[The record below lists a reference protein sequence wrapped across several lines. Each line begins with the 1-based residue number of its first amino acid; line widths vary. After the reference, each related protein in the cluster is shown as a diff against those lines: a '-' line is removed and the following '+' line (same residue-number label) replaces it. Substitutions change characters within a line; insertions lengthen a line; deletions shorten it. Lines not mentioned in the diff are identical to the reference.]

1 MNNMKKLRI
10 ALAVV
15 FSLCFSLFLVA
26 CGGGKEVTE
35 IELSGG
41 TRTFT
46 EGEAFSTGDLQVTV
60 YYRGSDKAVV
70 LESGKYEVDDS
81 AYNPDKAGTYTI
93 VITPEQTPAEGAQPV
108 TATYDVTVEHSWTA
122 STEEAGT
129 EVCGCGAKRTNLTGL
144 NDKIVMGAWNNP
156 ATIEISENS
165 PAEAPSN
172 GENHVTYGVLVAGQS
187 MTLTLQ
193 IDAADAS
200 ATWNAPLMGFRNG
213 ADGVLPRE
221 DLWVITDAGKSGY
234 TTPGMTAATAATGSA
249 TTESPLWQVY
259 YRGEAINAGDMQP
272 SGDEKA
278 TVVVQYDYTSD
289 SIMYIRHTLTPAGG
303 GATKELIY
311 SVLVPNASYEICAY
325 GEKCEYTVTAVETVM
340 NTYMTGF
347 EGKITANQI
356 QAEGKMFDTSGI
368 ESTATMSDGNKVE
381 DLFNAYAMLDGSVV
395 NLAVTPLAAGMTDF
409 YIEFAG
415 AQYYLTS
422 DGTADGQDSV
432 TVLPTDFTQVTAS
445 AVVKGEVFD
454 APQVAADYAVN
465 AAGDAVEIVVTGTAN
480 MLTAAQKEALGTDK
494 SSFVAFKL
502 SALSEGVTAVSVD
515 NGGYAVLVDGIIE
528 VVLPVGADYTVTIT
542 AGETTQ
548 TAKVNMS
555 AVTAPTAGAYVS
567 ASDFTLDAGGTYTVV
582 YTGITGDVDALSL
595 VTGGK
600 RDTIA
605 DIKAEITAEGQYT
618 ALRNQMY
625 INSVE
630 ETEEGLVVV
639 YEVAAPQIVNLSAT
653 NVSRAVEIRNA
664 DNESLASLTL
674 YYNMSFS
681 DAPSGAYAKISDD
694 TVVFISG
701 DLMYVIKGVTAESVN
716 GKLEYTDLFIDAT
729 LNIQNA
735 TGEPYDVSIS
745 TSFDTTSN
753 AVVISPDASNAITL
767 ADTTV
772 GKLVALGNVGDA
784 TDYDYGALIMYQ
796 FSLKTIGLRA
806 EDNAETFYFTAN
818 EDTVNGQETYTVYKV
833 TENEITASEATV
845 GERKTTQVWSCVTD
859 GIEAYTDENGFVF
872 GAIIT
877 PATGVHTFGE
887 YDENNEAVC
896 SVCNAVKTKYVVSEN
911 SFYEVVVLDKTV
923 SEGVRN
929 TDTDGANWWVG
940 TMGQKT
946 LVGDFAI
953 KYTWTNT
960 RDAAY
965 LSDGALMLEYAG
977 PDEDIVD
984 GLHKR
989 FLENATDASNTTQ
1002 ITAVTNHLWGEDSV
1016 ITAKVYKNGEET
1028 TYPANA
1034 FDQGKTTW
1042 EGEYEVVAVRVGT
1055 TLTITE
1061 TANLTSG
1068 DVWTGVLTITNFSRV
1083 DLLAQIGGNAYWLD
1097 DITVNVGTVS
1107 QTTNVAVGDGYT
1119 IDVEKIDITNND
1131 TDGAWWNGG
1140 TSTFVVEG
1148 DFAILYTWDNTRD
1161 VNWAQD
1167 AVIEFIDSDKVALDL
1182 NFLQCNAWTNP
1193 AEPLEDFK
1201 VTSER
1206 YINGEAAE
1214 AADFPVQGAAE
1225 SNYGGECTV
1234 YVVRDGSTLM
1244 IYQTLT
1250 NTDGDVYT
1258 TIDTISGYKTSALTA
1273 SITGNPY
1280 WLDNITAW
1288 VGTFTK

>member
-172 GENHVTYGVLVAGQS
+172 GENHVTYGVLVAGQT

-200 ATWNAPLMGFRNG
+200 QNWFAPLMGFRNG

-221 DLWVITDAGKSGY
+221 DLWVIVDAGKSGY
-234 TTPGMTAATAATGSA
+234 TTPGMTAGTAATGSA

-272 SGDEKA
+272 SGDQKA

-432 TVLPTDFTQVTAS
+432 TVLPTEFTQVTAS

-454 APQVAADYAVN
+454 APQVAADYAVD

-494 SSFVAFKL
+494 SAFVAFKL
-502 SALSEGVTAVSVD
+502 SALSKGVTAVSVD

-555 AVTAPTAGAYVS
+555 KVTAPTAGAYVS

-582 YTGITGDVDALSL
+582 YTGITGDVDTLSL

-639 YEVAAPQIVNLSAT
+639 YKVAAPQIVNLSAT

-681 DAPSGAYAKISDD
+681 DAPSGEYAKISDD

-701 DLMYVIKGVTAESVN
+701 DLMYVIKGVTAESVA
-716 GKLEYTDLFIDAT
+716 GKLDYTDLFIDAT
-729 LNIQNA
+729 LNIENDLGQ
-735 TGEPYDVSIS
+735 PYDVSIS
-745 TSFDTTSN
+745 SSADGTKADVNNT
-753 AVVISPDASNAITL
+753 ITL
-767 ADTTV
+767 SSGATAKVVT
-772 GKLVALGNVGDA
+772 LGNVADD
-784 TDYDYGALIMYQ
+784 TDYDYGALLVYQ
-796 FSLKTIGLRA
+796 FSVTALGLRTEDTA
-806 EDNAETFYFTAN
+806 EVFRFTAN
-818 EDTVNGQETYTVYKV
+818 EDNTNGQETYTIFTV
-833 TENEITASEATV
+833 TGNEITSEVVTPT
-845 GERKTTQVWSCVTD
+845 GERTETQGFSCVSD
-859 GIEAYTDENGFVF
+859 GIEVYTTEDGFKY

-877 PATGVHTFGE
+877 PATGVHEFGE
-887 YDENNEAVC
+887 FVEDVATC
-896 SVCNAVKTKYVVSEN
+896 SVCGATKTKIAIDESSY
-911 SFYEVVVLDKTV
+911 YEVIMLAPTGGEPVV
-923 SEGVRN
+923 N
-929 TDTDGANWWVG
+929 TDTDGADWWVG
-940 TMGQKT
+940 TMGQET
-946 LVGDFAI
+946 LVGNFQI
-953 KYTWTNT
+953 RYTWTNT

-965 LSDGALMLEYAG
+965 LSDGALMLIDAETDSAT
-977 PDEDIVD
+977 PS
-984 GLHKR
+984 GLYKR
-989 FLENATDASNTTQ
+989 FLEGATSEGF
-1002 ITAVTNHLWGEDSV
+1002 TAVADVTGSTLWGEDAV
-1016 ITAKVYKNGEET
+1016 ITQKVYQNGTET

-1042 EGEYEVVAVRVGT
+1042 EGDYEVIATRIGT
-1055 TLTITE
+1055 TLTIE
-1061 TANLTSG
+1061 EKVVLASG
-1068 DVWTGVLTITNFSRV
+1068 DTWTGVLTIENFSTV
-1083 DLLAQIGGNAYWLD
+1083 ALTAQIGGNA
-1097 DITVNVGTVS
+1097 
-1107 QTTNVAVGDGYT
+1107 
-1119 IDVEKIDITNND
+1119 
-1131 TDGAWWNGG
+1131 
-1140 TSTFVVEG
+1140 F
-1148 DFAILYTWDNTRD
+1148 
-1161 VNWAQD
+1161 
-1167 AVIEFIDSDKVALDL
+1167 
-1182 NFLQCNAWTNP
+1182 
-1193 AEPLEDFK
+1193 
-1201 VTSER
+1201 
-1206 YINGEAAE
+1206 
-1214 AADFPVQGAAE
+1214 
-1225 SNYGGECTV
+1225 
-1234 YVVRDGSTLM
+1234 
-1244 IYQTLT
+1244 
-1250 NTDGDVYT
+1250 
-1258 TIDTISGYKTSALTA
+1258 
-1273 SITGNPY
+1273 
-1280 WLDNITAW
+1280 WLDNIRVTVATVNTVVDKAGDAAGTVVAPIAGLEGSGLSISATISGHTGDW
-1288 VGTFTK
+1288 GTHIIDSKLGMHVTLPNLDPWNNTTGTFPTGVNVFPTTDDLVGKDPDGTTVIYDCFFKADPLYMTVSISLTEGVKYYRNGELMIWYKADRVISGTTTIADFVEVLFEDIAENGFTFMVGAAAGSTTTDLHIGGALTDVQAQAQYEAQLPQE

>member
-144 NDKIVMGAWNNP
+144 NDKMVMIEWNNP

-172 GENHVTYGVLVAGQS
+172 GENHVTYGVLVAGQT

-200 ATWNAPLMGFRNG
+200 QNWFAPLMGFRNG

-221 DLWVITDAGKSGY
+221 DLWVIVDAGKSGY
-234 TTPGMTAATAATGSA
+234 TTPGMTAGTAATGSA

-272 SGDEKA
+272 SGDQKA

-303 GATKELIY
+303 GATKELVY

-432 TVLPTDFTQVTAS
+432 TVLPTEFTQVTAS

-454 APQVAADYAVN
+454 APQVAADYAVD

-515 NGGYAVLVDGIIE
+515 NGGYAVLADGIIE

-582 YTGITGDVDALSL
+582 YTGLSDIDSLSL

-681 DAPSGAYAKISDD
+681 DAPSGEYAKISDD

-701 DLMYVIKGVTAESVN
+701 DLMYVIKGVTAESVA
-716 GKLEYTDLFIDAT
+716 GKLDYTDLFIDAT
-729 LNIQNA
+729 LNIENDLGQ
-735 TGEPYDVSIS
+735 PYDVSIS
-745 TSFDTTSN
+745 SSADGTKADVNNT
-753 AVVISPDASNAITL
+753 ITL
-767 ADTTV
+767 SSGATAKVVT
-772 GKLVALGNVGDA
+772 LGNVADD
-784 TDYDYGALIMYQ
+784 TDYDYGALLVYQ
-796 FSLKTIGLRA
+796 FSVTALGLRTEDTA
-806 EDNAETFYFTAN
+806 EVFRFTAN
-818 EDTVNGQETYTVYKV
+818 EDNTNGQETYTIFTV
-833 TENEITASEATV
+833 TGNEITSEVVTPT
-845 GERKTTQVWSCVTD
+845 GERTETQGFSCVSD
-859 GIEAYTDENGFVF
+859 GIEVYTTEDGFKY

-877 PATGVHTFGE
+877 PATGVHEFGE
-887 YDENNEAVC
+887 FVEDVATC
-896 SVCNAVKTKYVVSEN
+896 SVCGATKTKIAIDESSY
-911 SFYEVVVLDKTV
+911 YEVIMLAPTGGEPVV
-923 SEGVRN
+923 N
-929 TDTDGANWWVG
+929 TDTDGADWWVG
-940 TMGQKT
+940 TMGQET
-946 LVGDFAI
+946 LVGNFQI
-953 KYTWTNT
+953 RYTWTNT

-965 LSDGALMLEYAG
+965 LSDGALMLIDAETDSAT
-977 PDEDIVD
+977 PS
-984 GLHKR
+984 GLYKR
-989 FLENATDASNTTQ
+989 FLEGATSEGF
-1002 ITAVTNHLWGEDSV
+1002 TAVADVTGSTLWGEDAV
-1016 ITAKVYKNGEET
+1016 ITQKVYQNGTET

-1042 EGEYEVVAVRVGT
+1042 EGDYEVIATRIGT
-1055 TLTITE
+1055 TLTIE
-1061 TANLTSG
+1061 EKVVLASG
-1068 DVWTGVLTITNFSRV
+1068 DTWTGVLTIENFSTV
-1083 DLLAQIGGNAYWLD
+1083 ALTAQIGGNA
-1097 DITVNVGTVS
+1097 
-1107 QTTNVAVGDGYT
+1107 
-1119 IDVEKIDITNND
+1119 
-1131 TDGAWWNGG
+1131 
-1140 TSTFVVEG
+1140 F
-1148 DFAILYTWDNTRD
+1148 
-1161 VNWAQD
+1161 
-1167 AVIEFIDSDKVALDL
+1167 
-1182 NFLQCNAWTNP
+1182 
-1193 AEPLEDFK
+1193 
-1201 VTSER
+1201 
-1206 YINGEAAE
+1206 
-1214 AADFPVQGAAE
+1214 
-1225 SNYGGECTV
+1225 
-1234 YVVRDGSTLM
+1234 
-1244 IYQTLT
+1244 
-1250 NTDGDVYT
+1250 
-1258 TIDTISGYKTSALTA
+1258 
-1273 SITGNPY
+1273 
-1280 WLDNITAW
+1280 WLDNIRVTVATVNTVVDKAGDAAGTVVAPIAGLEGSGLSISATISGHTGDW
-1288 VGTFTK
+1288 GTHIIDSKLGMHVTLPNLDPWSNTTGTFPTGVNVFPTTDDLVGKDPDGTTVIYDCFFKADPLYMTVSISLTEGVKYYRNGELMIWYKADRVISGTTTIADFVEVLFEDIAENGFTFMVGAAAGSTTTDLHIGGALTDVQAQAQYEAQLPQE

>member
-144 NDKIVMGAWNNP
+144 NDKMVMIEWNNP

-172 GENHVTYGVLVAGQS
+172 GENHVTYGVLVAGQT

-200 ATWNAPLMGFRNG
+200 QNWFAPLMGFRNG

-221 DLWVITDAGKSGY
+221 DLWVIVDAGKSGY
-234 TTPGMTAATAATGSA
+234 TTPGMTAGTAATGSA

-325 GEKCEYTVTAVETVM
+325 GELCSYTVTAVETVM

-432 TVLPTDFTQVTAS
+432 TVLPTEFTQVTAS

-515 NGGYAVLVDGIIE
+515 NGGYAVLADGIIE

-555 AVTAPTAGAYVS
+555 KVTAPTAGAYVS

-582 YTGITGDVDALSL
+582 YTGLSDIDSLSL

-681 DAPSGAYAKISDD
+681 DAPSGEYAKISDD

-701 DLMYVIKGVTAESVN
+701 DLMYVIKGVTAESVA
-716 GKLEYTDLFIDAT
+716 GKLDYTDLFIDAT
-729 LNIQNA
+729 LNIENDLGQ
-735 TGEPYDVSIS
+735 PYDVSIS
-745 TSFDTTSN
+745 SSADGTKADVNNT
-753 AVVISPDASNAITL
+753 ITL
-767 ADTTV
+767 SSGATAKVVT
-772 GKLVALGNVGDA
+772 LGNVGDD
-784 TDYDYGALIMYQ
+784 TDYDYGALLVYQ
-796 FSLKTIGLRA
+796 FSVTALGLRTEDTA
-806 EDNAETFYFTAN
+806 EVFRFTAN
-818 EDTVNGQETYTVYKV
+818 EDNTNGQETYTIFTV
-833 TENEITASEATV
+833 TGNEITSEVVTPT
-845 GERKTTQVWSCVTD
+845 GERTETQGFSCVSD
-859 GIEAYTDENGFVF
+859 GIEVYTTEDGFKY

-877 PATGVHTFGE
+877 PATGVHEFGE
-887 YDENNEAVC
+887 FVEDVATC
-896 SVCNAVKTKYVVSEN
+896 SVCGATKTKIAIDESSY
-911 SFYEVVVLDKTV
+911 YEVIMLAPTGGEPVV
-923 SEGVRN
+923 N
-929 TDTDGANWWVG
+929 TDTDGADWWVG
-940 TMGQKT
+940 TMGQET
-946 LVGDFAI
+946 LVGNFQI
-953 KYTWTNT
+953 RYTWTNT

-965 LSDGALMLEYAG
+965 LSDGALMLIDAETDSAT
-977 PDEDIVD
+977 PS
-984 GLHKR
+984 GLYKR
-989 FLENATDASNTTQ
+989 FLEGATSEGF
-1002 ITAVTNHLWGEDSV
+1002 TAVADVTGSTLWGEDAV
-1016 ITAKVYKNGEET
+1016 ITQKVYQNGTET

-1042 EGEYEVVAVRVGT
+1042 EGDYEVIATRIGT
-1055 TLTITE
+1055 TLTIE
-1061 TANLTSG
+1061 EKVVLASG
-1068 DVWTGVLTITNFSRV
+1068 DTWTGVLTIENFSTV
-1083 DLLAQIGGNAYWLD
+1083 ALTAQIGGNA
-1097 DITVNVGTVS
+1097 
-1107 QTTNVAVGDGYT
+1107 
-1119 IDVEKIDITNND
+1119 
-1131 TDGAWWNGG
+1131 
-1140 TSTFVVEG
+1140 F
-1148 DFAILYTWDNTRD
+1148 
-1161 VNWAQD
+1161 
-1167 AVIEFIDSDKVALDL
+1167 
-1182 NFLQCNAWTNP
+1182 
-1193 AEPLEDFK
+1193 
-1201 VTSER
+1201 
-1206 YINGEAAE
+1206 
-1214 AADFPVQGAAE
+1214 
-1225 SNYGGECTV
+1225 
-1234 YVVRDGSTLM
+1234 
-1244 IYQTLT
+1244 
-1250 NTDGDVYT
+1250 
-1258 TIDTISGYKTSALTA
+1258 
-1273 SITGNPY
+1273 
-1280 WLDNITAW
+1280 WLDNIRVTVATVNTVVDKAGDAAGTVVAPIAGLEGSGLSISATISGHTGDW
-1288 VGTFTK
+1288 GTHIIDSKLGMHVTLPNLDPWSNTTGTFPTGVNVFPTTDDLVGKDPDGTTVIYDCFFKADPLYMTVSISLTEGVKYYRNGELMIWYKADRVISGTTTIADFVEVLFEDIAENGFTFMVGAAAGSTTTDLHIGGALTDVQAQAQYEAQLPQE

>member
-144 NDKIVMGAWNNP
+144 NDKMVMIEWNNP

-172 GENHVTYGVLVAGQS
+172 GENHVTYGVLVAGQT

-200 ATWNAPLMGFRNG
+200 QNWFAPLMGFRNG

-221 DLWVITDAGKSGY
+221 DLWVIVDAGKSGY
-234 TTPGMTAATAATGSA
+234 TTPGMTAGTAATGSA

-259 YRGEAINAGDMQP
+259 YRGEQINASDMQP
-272 SGDEKA
+272 SGDQKA

-303 GATKELIY
+303 GATKELVY
-311 SVLVPNASYEICAY
+311 SVRVPNASYEICAY
-325 GEKCEYTVTAVETVM
+325 GELCSYTVTAVETVM

-432 TVLPTDFTQVTAS
+432 TVLPTEFTQVTAS

-515 NGGYAVLVDGIIE
+515 NGGYAVLADGIIE

-548 TAKVNMS
+548 AAKVNMS
-555 AVTAPTAGAYVS
+555 KVAAPTAGAYVS

-582 YTGITGDVDALSL
+582 YTGITGDVDTLSL

-639 YEVAAPQIVNLSAT
+639 YEVADPQIVNLSAT

-681 DAPSGAYAKISDD
+681 DAPSGEYAKISDD

-701 DLMYVIKGVTAESVN
+701 DLMYVIKGVTAESVA

-735 TGEPYDVSIS
+735 AAVSYDVSVSS
-745 TSFDTTSN
+745 TADGVTADN
-753 AVVISPDASNAITL
+753 ANILTDSTGAAASA
-767 ADTTV
+767 
-772 GKLVALGNVGDA
+772 GKLVALGNVGDD
-784 TDYDYGALIMYQ
+784 TDYDYGALIVYQ
-796 FSLKTIGLRA
+796 FSVKALGLRA
-806 EDNAETFYFTAN
+806 EDNAEVFYFTAN
-818 EDTVNGQETYTVYKV
+818 EDPEGQESYTVYKV
-833 TENEITASEATV
+833 DGNEIKSEVVTPE
-845 GERKTTQVWSCVTD
+845 GERTETQAWSCVSD
-859 GIEAYTDENGFVF
+859 GIEAFKYGDTEFYF
-872 GAIIT
+872 GGIVT
-877 PATGVHTFGE
+877 PATGEHVWEASET
-887 YDENNEAVC
+887 ENLEVC
-896 SVCNAVKTKYVVSEN
+896 ANCGATK
-911 SFYEVVVLDKTV
+911 
-923 SEGVRN
+923 
-929 TDTDGANWWVG
+929 
-940 TMGQKT
+940 QKT
-946 LVGDFAI
+946 PTESGAYYELVL
-953 KYTWTNT
+953 
-960 RDAAY
+960 
-965 LSDGALMLEYAG
+965 LS
-977 PDEDIVD
+977 P
-984 GLHKR
+984 
-989 FLENATDASNTTQ
+989 
-1002 ITAVTNHLWGEDSV
+1002 
-1016 ITAKVYKNGEET
+1016 
-1028 TYPANA
+1028 
-1034 FDQGKTTW
+1034 
-1042 EGEYEVVAVRVGT
+1042 
-1055 TLTITE
+1055 
-1061 TANLTSG
+1061 
-1068 DVWTGVLTITNFSRV
+1068 
-1083 DLLAQIGGNAYWLD
+1083 
-1097 DITVNVGTVS
+1097 
-1107 QTTNVAVGDGYT
+1107 TNVANLDTDATWDANTPSGV
-1119 IDVEKIDITNND
+1119 IDVSDN
-1131 TDGAWWNGG
+1131 
-1140 TSTFVVEG
+1140 
-1148 DFAILYTWDNTRD
+1148 FAIRYEWDNTRD
-1161 VNWAQD
+1161 TGWWD
-1167 AVIEFIDSDKVALDL
+1167 AWVMVAIGEDLYEAPVLEPDANNIVITRGTLGGNTTTTATL
-1182 NFLQCNAWTNP
+1182 
-1193 AEPLEDFK
+1193 
-1201 VTSER
+1201 
-1206 YINGEAAE
+1206 NGEAVTSVPAGGT
-1214 AADFPVQGAAE
+1214 ADAF
-1225 SNYGGECTV
+1225 GGH
-1234 YVVRDGSTLM
+1234 YVATIYRLSDTLVLEVK
-1244 IYQTLT
+1244 LT
-1250 NTDGDVYT
+1250 RPNGDVLIVTRT
-1258 TIDTISGYKTSALTA
+1258 TKGFPTA
-1273 SITGNPY
+1273 DASVYLFGNLY
-1280 WLDNITAW
+1280 WVDNITMATGTMSLKTDLGLDLGEKDNSTGYTDTTPLWKDGTISKGQTVVLTGTATSGAAGVWSAPLPYIWTGDAPSLNFRPDNWINYSTNNDQATFADFNFAIAKVWKGFTPEAVNGADW
-1288 VGTFTK
+1288 VASLVNQYKSGEFECTFIYDWSDADMISIQISFVWENATFNQEYQITALDEATPLLDTYSIGLGVDGSFFHVDYMEIR

>member
-35 IELSGG
+35 IVLEGG

-60 YYRGSDKAVV
+60 YYRGSDMAVV

-129 EVCGCGAKRTNLTGL
+129 EVCDCGAKRTNLTGL
-144 NDKIVMGAWNNP
+144 NDKMVMIEWNNP

-200 ATWNAPLMGFRNG
+200 STWNAPLMGFRNG
-213 ADGVLPRE
+213 ADGTLPRE
-221 DLWVITDAGKSGY
+221 DLWVITTVAGY
-234 TTPGMTAATAATGSA
+234 TSPYGASGGYTAATGSA
-249 TTESPLWQVY
+249 TTESEEWAVF
-259 YRGEAINAGDMQP
+259 YRGESINAGDMQP
-272 SGDEKA
+272 SGDQKA

-303 GATKELIY
+303 GATKELVY

-325 GEKCEYTVTAVETVM
+325 GELCSYTVTAVETVM

-415 AQYYLTS
+415 QQYYLTS

-432 TVLPTDFTQVTAS
+432 TVLPTEFTQVTAS

-454 APQVAADYAVN
+454 APQAVADYAVN

-502 SALSEGVTAVSVD
+502 SALSKGVTAVSVD
-515 NGGYAVLVDGIIE
+515 NGGYAVLADGIIE

-639 YEVAAPQIVNLSAT
+639 YEVTAPQIVNLSAT

-701 DLMYVIKGVTAESVN
+701 DLMYVIKGVTAESVA
-716 GKLEYTDLFIDAT
+716 GKLDYTDLFIDAT

-735 TGEPYDVSIS
+735 AAASYDVSVSS
-745 TSFDTTSN
+745 TADGVTADN
-753 AVVISPDASNAITL
+753 ANILTDSTGAAASA
-767 ADTTV
+767 
-772 GKLVALGNVGDA
+772 GKLVTLGNVGDD
-784 TDYDYGALIMYQ
+784 TDYDYGALIVYQ
-796 FSLKTIGLRA
+796 FSVKALGLRA
-806 EDNAETFYFTAN
+806 EDNAEVFYFTAN
-818 EDTVNGQETYTVYKV
+818 EDPEGQESYTVYKV
-833 TENEITASEATV
+833 DGNEITSEVVTPA
-845 GERKTTQVWSCVTD
+845 GERTETQAWSCVND
-859 GIEAYTDENGFVF
+859 GIEAFKYGDTEFYF
-872 GAIIT
+872 GGIVT
-877 PATGVHTFGE
+877 PATGEHVWEASET
-887 YDENNEAVC
+887 ENLEVC
-896 SVCNAVKTKYVVSEN
+896 ANCGATK
-911 SFYEVVVLDKTV
+911 
-923 SEGVRN
+923 
-929 TDTDGANWWVG
+929 
-940 TMGQKT
+940 QKT
-946 LVGDFAI
+946 PTESGAYYELVL
-953 KYTWTNT
+953 
-960 RDAAY
+960 
-965 LSDGALMLEYAG
+965 LS
-977 PDEDIVD
+977 P
-984 GLHKR
+984 
-989 FLENATDASNTTQ
+989 
-1002 ITAVTNHLWGEDSV
+1002 
-1016 ITAKVYKNGEET
+1016 
-1028 TYPANA
+1028 
-1034 FDQGKTTW
+1034 
-1042 EGEYEVVAVRVGT
+1042 
-1055 TLTITE
+1055 
-1061 TANLTSG
+1061 
-1068 DVWTGVLTITNFSRV
+1068 
-1083 DLLAQIGGNAYWLD
+1083 
-1097 DITVNVGTVS
+1097 
-1107 QTTNVAVGDGYT
+1107 TNVANLDTDATWNSNTPSGV
-1119 IDVEKIDITNND
+1119 IDVSDN
-1131 TDGAWWNGG
+1131 
-1140 TSTFVVEG
+1140 
-1148 DFAILYTWDNTRD
+1148 FAIRYEWDNTRD
-1161 VNWAQD
+1161 VNYWD
-1167 AVIEFIDSDKVALDL
+1167 AWIEITDGTAWYSAPVLEPSATMLLNGWGDL
-1182 NFLQCNAWTNP
+1182 YL
-1193 AEPLEDFK
+1193 
-1201 VTSER
+1201 TSEDTG
-1206 YINGEAAE
+1206 ITTTATATLNGEPMTELPAGGTS
-1214 AADFPVQGAAE
+1214 GA
-1225 SNYGGECTV
+1225 YGGHYVVTV
-1234 YVVRDGSTLM
+1234 YRLSTTLVMEVV
-1244 IYQTLT
+1244 LT
-1250 NTDGDVYT
+1250 RPNGDVLVATRT
-1258 TIDTISGYKTSALTA
+1258 T
-1273 SITGNPY
+1273 TGFPTTDMTVHIGGNAF
-1280 WLDNITAW
+1280 WVDNITKATGTMSLKTDLGLDLGEKDNSTGYTDTTPLWADGTISKGQTVVLTGTATSGGAGVWSAPLPYIWTGDAPSLNFRPDNWINYCDEGNDQGATGSVKAMNFSIAKVWKGFTPEAVNGANW
-1288 VGTFTK
+1288 VDSLVNQYKSGEFECTFIYDWSDADMISIQISFVWENATFNQEYQITALDEATPLLDTYSIGLGVDGSFFHVDYMEIR

>member
-144 NDKIVMGAWNNP
+144 NDKMVMIEWNNP

-172 GENHVTYGVLVAGQS
+172 GENHVTYGVLVAGQT

-200 ATWNAPLMGFRNG
+200 QNWFAPLMGFRNG

-221 DLWVITDAGKSGY
+221 DLWVIVDAENSGY
-234 TTPGMTAATAATGSA
+234 TTPGMTAGTAATGSA

-259 YRGEAINAGDMQP
+259 YRGVQINAADMQP
-272 SGDEKA
+272 SGDQKA

-303 GATKELIY
+303 GATKELVY
-311 SVLVPNASYEICAY
+311 SVRVPNASYEICAY
-325 GEKCEYTVTAVETVM
+325 GELCSYTVTAVETVM

-395 NLAVTPLAAGMTDF
+395 NLAVTPLAYGMTDF

-415 AQYYLTS
+415 EQYYLTS

-432 TVLPTDFTQVTAS
+432 TVLPTEFTQVTAS

-494 SSFVAFKL
+494 PAFVAFKL
-502 SALSEGVTAVSVD
+502 SALSKGVTAVSVD
-515 NGGYAVLVDGIIE
+515 NGGYAVLADGIIE

-555 AVTAPTAGAYVS
+555 GVTAPTAGAYVS

-582 YTGITGDVDALSL
+582 YTGLSDIDSLSL

-605 DIKAEITAEGQYT
+605 DIKAEITAEGKYT

-639 YEVAAPQIVNLSAT
+639 YEVADPQIVNLSAT

-701 DLMYVIKGVTAESVN
+701 DLMYVIKGITAESVN

-729 LNIQNA
+729 LNIQNE
-735 TGEPYDVSIS
+735 TGESYDVSVS
-745 TSFDTTSN
+745 TSADG
-753 AVVISPDASNAITL
+753 AKADANNAITL
-767 ADTTV
+767 SSGATAKVVT
-772 GKLVALGNVGDA
+772 LGNVGDD
-784 TDYDYGALIMYQ
+784 TDYDYGALIVYQ
-796 FSLKTIGLRA
+796 FSVKALGLRA

-818 EDTVNGQETYTVYKV
+818 EDPEGQESYTIFTV
-833 TENEITASEATV
+833 TGNEIKSEVVTPA
-845 GERKTTQVWSCVTD
+845 GERTETQALTCVRD
-859 GIEAYTDENGFVF
+859 GIEVYTTEEGFKY

-877 PATGVHTFGE
+877 PASGVHTFGE

-896 SVCNAVKTKYVVSEN
+896 SLCNAVKTKYDLGNGTYTEI
-911 SFYEVVVLDKTV
+911 VLLSVGDADPIRNVEADGGWWVDFTEATILSDNFSVRYTWKSGETDSYV
-923 SEGVRN
+923 GNGAIVIRNANPAKGV
-929 TDTDGANWWVG
+929 TDG
-940 TMGQKT
+940 
-946 LVGDFAI
+946 I
-953 KYTWTNT
+953 Y
-960 RDAAY
+960 
-965 LSDGALMLEYAG
+965 
-977 PDEDIVD
+977 
-984 GLHKR
+984 KR
-989 FLENATDASNTTQ
+989 FLEGATTEGFGTLEGLTNDTLVSETTKVTYEILRNGEAATFADAEGADWTDAGFNV
-1002 ITAVTNHLWGEDSV
+1002 IVTR
-1016 ITAKVYKNGEET
+1016 I
-1028 TYPANA
+1028 
-1034 FDQGKTTW
+1034 
-1042 EGEYEVVAVRVGT
+1042 GT
-1055 TLTITE
+1055 TLTIE
-1061 TANLTSG
+1061 EYATAANG
-1068 DVWTGVLTITNFSRV
+1068 DVWTSLTTITDFTTGDLATCLGGHIFMITDMTVTVGEVSTVVDERV
-1083 DLLAQIGGNAYWLD
+1083 DKPVVWQDWVDIPVGLTQGRTLTVWGTQGGEPTATYHCVIWEVRQGWTGRVDVAGWKYDPLNEFADKCQLGGDNAAYSN
-1097 DITVNVGTVS
+1097 IT
-1107 QTTNVAVGDGYT
+1107 
-1119 IDVEKIDITNND
+1119 
-1131 TDGAWWNGG
+1131 
-1140 TSTFVVEG
+1140 
-1148 DFAILYTWDNTRD
+1148 L
-1161 VNWAQD
+1161 
-1167 AVIEFIDSDKVALDL
+1167 
-1182 NFLQCNAWTNP
+1182 
-1193 AEPLEDFK
+1193 
-1201 VTSER
+1201 
-1206 YINGEAAE
+1206 NGE
-1214 AADFPVQGAAE
+1214 P
-1225 SNYGGECTV
+1225 
-1234 YVVRDGSTLM
+1234 
-1244 IYQTLT
+1244 YQFET
-1250 NTDGDVYT
+1250 NTDKKFMEIASDCEYS
-1258 TIDTISGYKTSALTA
+1258 IALTWEGA
-1273 SITGNPY
+1273 TVLGHIELTSETDVFSWDVSLPVIDATANIFNLHIGAEALEYFTVDGYSIR
-1280 WLDNITAW
+1280 
-1288 VGTFTK
+1288 

>member
-200 ATWNAPLMGFRNG
+200 QNWFAPLMGFRNG

-221 DLWVITDAGKSGY
+221 DLWVIVDAENSGY
-234 TTPGMTAATAATGSA
+234 TTPGMTAGTAATGSA

-272 SGDEKA
+272 SGDQKA

-432 TVLPTDFTQVTAS
+432 TVLPTEFTQVTAS

-454 APQVAADYAVN
+454 APQVAADYAVD

-555 AVTAPTAGAYVS
+555 KVTAPTAGAYVS

-582 YTGITGDVDALSL
+582 YTGLSDIDSLSL

-605 DIKAEITAEGQYT
+605 DIKAEITEEGQYT

-701 DLMYVIKGVTAESVN
+701 DLMYVIKGVTAESVA

-729 LNIQNA
+729 LNIENDLGQ
-735 TGEPYDVSIS
+735 PYDVSIS
-745 TSFDTTSN
+745 SSADGTKADVNNT
-753 AVVISPDASNAITL
+753 ITL
-767 ADTTV
+767 SSGATAKVVT
-772 GKLVALGNVGDA
+772 LGNVGDD
-784 TDYDYGALIMYQ
+784 TDYDYGALLVYQ
-796 FSLKTIGLRA
+796 FSVTALGLRTEDTA
-806 EDNAETFYFTAN
+806 EVFRFTAN
-818 EDTVNGQETYTVYKV
+818 EDNTNGQETYTIFTV
-833 TENEITASEATV
+833 TGNEITSEVVTPA
-845 GERKTTQVWSCVTD
+845 GERTETQGFSCVSD
-859 GIEAYTDENGFVF
+859 GIEVYTTEDGFKY

-877 PATGVHTFGE
+877 PATGVHEFGE
-887 YDENNEAVC
+887 FVEDVATC
-896 SVCNAVKTKYVVSEN
+896 SVCGATKTKIAIDESSY
-911 SFYEVVVLDKTV
+911 YEVIMLAPTGGEPVV
-923 SEGVRN
+923 N
-929 TDTDGANWWVG
+929 TDTDGADWWVG
-940 TMGQKT
+940 TMGQET
-946 LVGDFAI
+946 LVGNFQI
-953 KYTWTNT
+953 RYTWTNT

-965 LSDGALMLEYAG
+965 LSDGALMLIDAETDSAT
-977 PDEDIVD
+977 PS
-984 GLHKR
+984 GLYKR
-989 FLENATDASNTTQ
+989 FLEGATSEGF
-1002 ITAVTNHLWGEDSV
+1002 TAVADVTGSTLWGEDAV
-1016 ITAKVYKNGEET
+1016 ITQKVYQNGTET

-1042 EGEYEVVAVRVGT
+1042 EGDYEVIATRIGT
-1055 TLTITE
+1055 TLTIE
-1061 TANLTSG
+1061 EKVVLASG
-1068 DVWTGVLTITNFSRV
+1068 DTWTGVLTIENFSTV
-1083 DLLAQIGGNAYWLD
+1083 ALTAQIGGNA
-1097 DITVNVGTVS
+1097 
-1107 QTTNVAVGDGYT
+1107 
-1119 IDVEKIDITNND
+1119 
-1131 TDGAWWNGG
+1131 
-1140 TSTFVVEG
+1140 F
-1148 DFAILYTWDNTRD
+1148 
-1161 VNWAQD
+1161 
-1167 AVIEFIDSDKVALDL
+1167 
-1182 NFLQCNAWTNP
+1182 
-1193 AEPLEDFK
+1193 
-1201 VTSER
+1201 
-1206 YINGEAAE
+1206 
-1214 AADFPVQGAAE
+1214 
-1225 SNYGGECTV
+1225 
-1234 YVVRDGSTLM
+1234 
-1244 IYQTLT
+1244 
-1250 NTDGDVYT
+1250 
-1258 TIDTISGYKTSALTA
+1258 
-1273 SITGNPY
+1273 
-1280 WLDNITAW
+1280 WLDNIRVTVATVNTVVDKAGDAAGTVVAPIAGLEGSGLSISATISGHTGDW
-1288 VGTFTK
+1288 GTHIIDSKLGMHVTLPNLDPWNNTTGTFPTGVNVYPTPDDLVGKDPDGTTVIYDCFFKAEPLYMTVSISLTEGVKYYRNGELMIWYKADRVISGTTTIADFVEVLFEDIAENGFTFMVGAAAGSTTTDLHIGGALTDVQAQAQYEAQLPQE

>member
-144 NDKIVMGAWNNP
+144 NDKMVMIEWNNP

-172 GENHVTYGVLVAGQS
+172 GENHVTYGVLVAGQT

-200 ATWNAPLMGFRNG
+200 QNWFAPLMGFRNG

-221 DLWVITDAGKSGY
+221 DLWVIVDAGKSGY
-234 TTPGMTAATAATGSA
+234 TTPGMTAGTAATGSA

-259 YRGEAINAGDMQP
+259 YRGEQINAGDMQP
-272 SGDEKA
+272 SGDQKA

-432 TVLPTDFTQVTAS
+432 TVLPTEFTQVTAS

-454 APQVAADYAVN
+454 APQVAADYAVD

-515 NGGYAVLVDGIIE
+515 NGGYAVLADGIIE

-582 YTGITGDVDALSL
+582 YTGLSDIDSLSL

-639 YEVAAPQIVNLSAT
+639 YKVADPQIVNLSAT

-681 DAPSGAYAKISDD
+681 DAPSGAYARISDD

-701 DLMYVIKGVTAESVN
+701 DLMYVIKGVTAESVA

-735 TGEPYDVSIS
+735 AAVSYDVSVSS
-745 TSFDTTSN
+745 TADGVTADN
-753 AVVISPDASNAITL
+753 ANILTDSTGAAASA
-767 ADTTV
+767 
-772 GKLVALGNVGDA
+772 GKLVALGNVGDD
-784 TDYDYGALIMYQ
+784 TDYDYGALIVYQ
-796 FSLKTIGLRA
+796 FSVKALGLRA
-806 EDNAETFYFTAN
+806 EDNAEVFYFTAN
-818 EDTVNGQETYTVYKV
+818 EDPEGQESYTVYKV
-833 TENEITASEATV
+833 DGNEITSEEVTPT
-845 GERKTTQVWSCVTD
+845 GERTETQTWSCVND
-859 GIEAYTDENGFVF
+859 GIEAFKYGDTEFYF
-872 GAIIT
+872 GGIVT
-877 PATGVHTFGE
+877 PATGEHVWEASET
-887 YDENNEAVC
+887 ENLEVC
-896 SVCNAVKTKYVVSEN
+896 ANCGATK
-911 SFYEVVVLDKTV
+911 
-923 SEGVRN
+923 
-929 TDTDGANWWVG
+929 
-940 TMGQKT
+940 QKT
-946 LVGDFAI
+946 PTESGAYYELVL
-953 KYTWTNT
+953 
-960 RDAAY
+960 
-965 LSDGALMLEYAG
+965 LS
-977 PDEDIVD
+977 P
-984 GLHKR
+984 
-989 FLENATDASNTTQ
+989 
-1002 ITAVTNHLWGEDSV
+1002 
-1016 ITAKVYKNGEET
+1016 
-1028 TYPANA
+1028 
-1034 FDQGKTTW
+1034 
-1042 EGEYEVVAVRVGT
+1042 
-1055 TLTITE
+1055 
-1061 TANLTSG
+1061 
-1068 DVWTGVLTITNFSRV
+1068 
-1083 DLLAQIGGNAYWLD
+1083 
-1097 DITVNVGTVS
+1097 
-1107 QTTNVAVGDGYT
+1107 TNVANLDTDPTWDANTPSGV
-1119 IDVEKIDITNND
+1119 IDVSDN
-1131 TDGAWWNGG
+1131 
-1140 TSTFVVEG
+1140 
-1148 DFAILYTWDNTRD
+1148 FAIRYEWDNTRD
-1161 VNWAQD
+1161 TGWWD
-1167 AVIEFIDSDKVALDL
+1167 AWVMVAIGEDLYEAPVLEPDANNIVITRGTLGGNTTTTATL
-1182 NFLQCNAWTNP
+1182 
-1193 AEPLEDFK
+1193 
-1201 VTSER
+1201 
-1206 YINGEAAE
+1206 NGEAVTSVPAGGT
-1214 AADFPVQGAAE
+1214 ADAF
-1225 SNYGGECTV
+1225 GGH
-1234 YVVRDGSTLM
+1234 YVATIYRLSDTLVLEVK
-1244 IYQTLT
+1244 LT
-1250 NTDGDVYT
+1250 RPNGDVLIVTRT
-1258 TIDTISGYKTSALTA
+1258 TKGFPTA
-1273 SITGNPY
+1273 DASVYLFGNLY
-1280 WLDNITAW
+1280 WVDNITMATGTMSLKTDLGLDLGEKDNSTGYTATTPLWADGTISKGQTVVLTGTATSGGAGVWSAPLPYIWTGDAPSLNFRPDNWINYSTNDDQATFADFNFAIAKVWKGFTPEAVNGADW
-1288 VGTFTK
+1288 VASLVNQYKSGEFECTFIYDWSDADMISIQISFVWENATFNQEYQITALDEATPLLDTYSIGLGVDGSYFHVDYMEIR

>member
-144 NDKIVMGAWNNP
+144 NDKMVMIEWNNP

-172 GENHVTYGVLVAGQS
+172 GENHVTYGVLVAGQT

-200 ATWNAPLMGFRNG
+200 QNWFAPLMGFRNG

-234 TTPGMTAATAATGSA
+234 TTPGMTAGTAATGSA

-325 GEKCEYTVTAVETVM
+325 GELCSYTVTAVETVM

-432 TVLPTDFTQVTAS
+432 TVLPTEFTQVTAS

-515 NGGYAVLVDGIIE
+515 NGGYAVLADGIIE

-555 AVTAPTAGAYVS
+555 KVTAPTAGAYVS

-582 YTGITGDVDALSL
+582 YTGLSDIDSLSL

-605 DIKAEITAEGQYT
+605 DIKAEITAEGKYT

-639 YEVAAPQIVNLSAT
+639 YKVTAPQIVNLSAT

-701 DLMYVIKGVTAESVN
+701 DLMYVIKGVTAESVA
-716 GKLEYTDLFIDAT
+716 GKLDYTDLFIDAT

-735 TGEPYDVSIS
+735 AAASYDVSVSS
-745 TSFDTTSN
+745 TADGVTADN
-753 AVVISPDASNAITL
+753 ANILTDSAGAAASA
-767 ADTTV
+767 
-772 GKLVALGNVGDA
+772 GKLVALGNVGDD
-784 TDYDYGALIMYQ
+784 TDYDYGALIVYQ
-796 FSLKTIGLRA
+796 FSVKALGLRA
-806 EDNAETFYFTAN
+806 EDNAEVFYFTAN
-818 EDTVNGQETYTVYKV
+818 EDPEGQESYTVYKV
-833 TENEITASEATV
+833 DGNEITSEVVTPA
-845 GERKTTQVWSCVTD
+845 GERTETQAWSCVND
-859 GIEAYTDENGFVF
+859 GIEAFKYGDTEFYF
-872 GAIIT
+872 GGIVT
-877 PATGVHTFGE
+877 PATGEHVWEASET
-887 YDENNEAVC
+887 ENLEVC
-896 SVCNAVKTKYVVSEN
+896 ANCGATK
-911 SFYEVVVLDKTV
+911 
-923 SEGVRN
+923 
-929 TDTDGANWWVG
+929 
-940 TMGQKT
+940 QKT
-946 LVGDFAI
+946 PTESGAYYELVL
-953 KYTWTNT
+953 
-960 RDAAY
+960 
-965 LSDGALMLEYAG
+965 LS
-977 PDEDIVD
+977 P
-984 GLHKR
+984 
-989 FLENATDASNTTQ
+989 
-1002 ITAVTNHLWGEDSV
+1002 
-1016 ITAKVYKNGEET
+1016 
-1028 TYPANA
+1028 
-1034 FDQGKTTW
+1034 
-1042 EGEYEVVAVRVGT
+1042 
-1055 TLTITE
+1055 
-1061 TANLTSG
+1061 
-1068 DVWTGVLTITNFSRV
+1068 
-1083 DLLAQIGGNAYWLD
+1083 
-1097 DITVNVGTVS
+1097 
-1107 QTTNVAVGDGYT
+1107 TNVANLDTDATWNANTPSGV
-1119 IDVEKIDITNND
+1119 IDVSDN
-1131 TDGAWWNGG
+1131 
-1140 TSTFVVEG
+1140 
-1148 DFAILYTWDNTRD
+1148 FAIRYEWDNTRD
-1161 VNWAQD
+1161 TGWWD
-1167 AVIEFIDSDKVALDL
+1167 AWVMVAIGEDLYEAPVLEPDANNIVITRGTLGGNTTTTATL
-1182 NFLQCNAWTNP
+1182 
-1193 AEPLEDFK
+1193 
-1201 VTSER
+1201 
-1206 YINGEAAE
+1206 NGEAVTSVPAGGT
-1214 AADFPVQGAAE
+1214 ADAF
-1225 SNYGGECTV
+1225 GGH
-1234 YVVRDGSTLM
+1234 YVATIYRLSDTLVLEVK
-1244 IYQTLT
+1244 LT
-1250 NTDGDVYT
+1250 RPNGDVLIVTRT
-1258 TIDTISGYKTSALTA
+1258 TKGFPTA
-1273 SITGNPY
+1273 DASVYLFGNLY
-1280 WLDNITAW
+1280 WVDNITMATGTMSLKTDLGLDLGEKDNSTGYTATTPLWADGTISKGQTVVLTGTATSGGAGVWSAPLPYIWTGDAPSLNFRPDNWINYSTDNDQATCADFNFAIAKVWKGFTPEAVNGADW
-1288 VGTFTK
+1288 VASLVNQYKSGEFECTFIYDWSDADMISIQISFVWENATFNQEYQITALDEATPLLDTYSIGLGVDGSFFHVDYMEIR

>member
-144 NDKIVMGAWNNP
+144 NDKMVMGAWNNP

-172 GENHVTYGVLVAGQS
+172 GENHVTYGVLVAGQT

-221 DLWVITDAGKSGY
+221 DLWVITDAANSGY

-272 SGDEKA
+272 SGDQKA

-432 TVLPTDFTQVTAS
+432 TVLPTEFTQVTAS

-454 APQVAADYAVN
+454 APQVAADYAVD

-515 NGGYAVLVDGIIE
+515 NGGYAVLADGIIE

-582 YTGITGDVDALSL
+582 YTGISGDIDALSL

-605 DIKAEITAEGQYT
+605 DIKAEITAEGKYT
-618 ALRNQMY
+618 ALRNQLY
-625 INSVE
+625 IKSVE

-639 YEVAAPQIVNLSAT
+639 YEVAAPQIVNLASNNA
-653 NVSRAVEIRNA
+653 SRAVEVRNA
-664 DNESLASLTL
+664 DNETLASLTL
-674 YYNMSFS
+674 YYNMVFS
-681 DAPSGAYAKISDD
+681 EAPSGAYARISDD
-694 TVVFISG
+694 TVVFVAG
-701 DLMYVIKGVTAESVN
+701 DMMYVIKGVTAESVN
-716 GKLEYTDLFIDAT
+716 GKLGYTDLFIDAT

-735 TGEPYDVSIS
+735 TGEPYDVSVS
-745 TSFDTTSN
+745 TSADGTRAN
-753 AVVISPDASNAITL
+753 ADNAITL
-767 ADTTV
+767 SSGASAKVVT
-772 GKLVALGNVGDA
+772 LGNVGDA

-796 FSLKTIGLRA
+796 FSVTALGLRVDDDEA
-806 EDNAETFYFTAN
+806 VYYFTAN
-818 EDTVNGQETYTVYKV
+818 EDTVNGQDTYTVYTV
-833 TENEITASEATV
+833 TGDEIASEEVTPT
-845 GERKTTQVWSCVTD
+845 GERTETQALTCVQD
-859 GIEAYTDENGFVF
+859 GIEAYTDENGFVY
-872 GAIIT
+872 GAIVT
-877 PATGVHTFGE
+877 PASGEHTFGE
-887 YDENNEAVC
+887 YDENNKAVC
-896 SVCNAVKTKYVVSEN
+896 EVCNAVKTRYELSEN
-911 SFYEVVVLDKTV
+911 SYIEIVVLDKADGKSV
-923 SEGVRN
+923 AN
-929 TDTDGANWWVG
+929 PDTDPNDWWTAETAAQVLSG
-940 TMGQKT
+940 NFT
-946 LVGDFAI
+946 V
-953 KYTWTNT
+953 KYSWVSIDGNYP
-960 RDAAY
+960 A
-965 LSDGALMLEYAG
+965 DGA
-977 PDEDIVD
+977 IVFRLANPAEGEAAQ
-984 GLHKR
+984 GLFKR
-989 FLENATDASNTTQ
+989 FYEPATNEGW
-1002 ITAVTNHLWGEDSV
+1002 TAVADVTNALWGEDSV
-1016 ITAKVYKNGEET
+1016 VTYESFKNGEAATFADATALTGGYWMDAEFT
-1028 TYPANA
+1028 VTV
-1034 FDQGKTTW
+1034 T
-1042 EGEYEVVAVRVGT
+1042 RVGT
-1055 TLTITE
+1055 TLTVE
-1061 TANLTSG
+1061 EYCVASNG
-1068 DVWTGVLTITNFSRV
+1068 DVWTSLLTITNFTTA
-1083 DLLAQIGGNAYWLD
+1083 DLSSTLGGNIYWISDIRINLGEVTTYVGESFDAPTVWVTWYEVPVGLTQGRTLTVSGTQTGPVSSNWLTVLWEIRQGFTGRLD
-1097 DITVNVGTVS
+1097 AFGWTFDPKNEYAETSKLGLNYSVVSTKVDGEAITDATWATYVAIAQDCDYTLTFSWANSSAVTVTVLLENGEHTYECVYNLPIVDQTMKVVNVHLTAEGVTNFTVDTVN
-1107 QTTNVAVGDGYT
+1107 
-1119 IDVEKIDITNND
+1119 IK
-1131 TDGAWWNGG
+1131 
-1140 TSTFVVEG
+1140 
-1148 DFAILYTWDNTRD
+1148 
-1161 VNWAQD
+1161 
-1167 AVIEFIDSDKVALDL
+1167 
-1182 NFLQCNAWTNP
+1182 
-1193 AEPLEDFK
+1193 
-1201 VTSER
+1201 
-1206 YINGEAAE
+1206 
-1214 AADFPVQGAAE
+1214 
-1225 SNYGGECTV
+1225 
-1234 YVVRDGSTLM
+1234 
-1244 IYQTLT
+1244 
-1250 NTDGDVYT
+1250 
-1258 TIDTISGYKTSALTA
+1258 
-1273 SITGNPY
+1273 
-1280 WLDNITAW
+1280 
-1288 VGTFTK
+1288 

>member
-108 TATYDVTVEHSWTA
+108 RATYDVTVEHSWTA

-172 GENHVTYGVLVAGQS
+172 GENHVTYGVLVAGQT

-200 ATWNAPLMGFRNG
+200 QNWFAPLMGFRNG

-221 DLWVITDAGKSGY
+221 DLWVIVDAGKSGY
-234 TTPGMTAATAATGSA
+234 TTPGMTAGTAATGSA

-259 YRGEAINAGDMQP
+259 YRGEQINAGDMQP
-272 SGDEKA
+272 SGDQKA

-325 GEKCEYTVTAVETVM
+325 GEKCSYTVTAVETVM

-432 TVLPTDFTQVTAS
+432 TVLPTEFTQVTAS

-454 APQVAADYAVN
+454 APQVAADYAVD

-494 SSFVAFKL
+494 SAFVAFKL

-548 TAKVNMS
+548 AAKVNMS

-701 DLMYVIKGVTAESVN
+701 DLMYVIKGVTAESVA

-729 LNIQNA
+729 LNIENDLGQ
-735 TGEPYDVSIS
+735 PYDVSIS
-745 TSFDTTSN
+745 SSADGTKADVNNT
-753 AVVISPDASNAITL
+753 ITL
-767 ADTTV
+767 SSGATAKVVT
-772 GKLVALGNVGDA
+772 LGNVGDD
-784 TDYDYGALIMYQ
+784 TDYDYGALLVYQ
-796 FSLKTIGLRA
+796 FSVTALGLRTEDTA
-806 EDNAETFYFTAN
+806 EVFRFTAN
-818 EDTVNGQETYTVYKV
+818 EDNTNGQETYTIFTV
-833 TENEITASEATV
+833 TGNEITSEVVTPA
-845 GERKTTQVWSCVTD
+845 GERTETQGFSCVSD
-859 GIEAYTDENGFVF
+859 GIEVYTTEDGFKY

-877 PATGVHTFGE
+877 PATGVHEFGE
-887 YDENNEAVC
+887 FVEDVATC
-896 SVCNAVKTKYVVSEN
+896 SVCGATKTKIAIDESSY
-911 SFYEVVVLDKTV
+911 YEVIMLAPTGGEPVV
-923 SEGVRN
+923 N
-929 TDTDGANWWVG
+929 TDTDGADWWVG
-940 TMGQKT
+940 TMGQET
-946 LVGDFAI
+946 LVGNFQI
-953 KYTWTNT
+953 RYTWTNT

-977 PDEDIVD
+977 SDESIVE

-1042 EGEYEVVAVRVGT
+1042 EGDYEVIATRIGT
-1055 TLTITE
+1055 TLTIE
-1061 TANLTSG
+1061 EKVVLASG
-1068 DVWTGVLTITNFSRV
+1068 DTWTGVLTVTNFTTET
-1083 DLLAQIGGNAYWLD
+1083 LLAQIGGNA
-1097 DITVNVGTVS
+1097 
-1107 QTTNVAVGDGYT
+1107 
-1119 IDVEKIDITNND
+1119 
-1131 TDGAWWNGG
+1131 
-1140 TSTFVVEG
+1140 F
-1148 DFAILYTWDNTRD
+1148 
-1161 VNWAQD
+1161 
-1167 AVIEFIDSDKVALDL
+1167 
-1182 NFLQCNAWTNP
+1182 
-1193 AEPLEDFK
+1193 
-1201 VTSER
+1201 
-1206 YINGEAAE
+1206 
-1214 AADFPVQGAAE
+1214 
-1225 SNYGGECTV
+1225 
-1234 YVVRDGSTLM
+1234 
-1244 IYQTLT
+1244 
-1250 NTDGDVYT
+1250 
-1258 TIDTISGYKTSALTA
+1258 
-1273 SITGNPY
+1273 
-1280 WLDNITAW
+1280 WLDNIRVTVATVNTVVDKAGDAAGTVVAPIAGLEGSGLSISATISGHTGDW
-1288 VGTFTK
+1288 GTHIIDSKLGMHVTLPNLDPWSNTTGTFPTSVNVYPTTDDLVGKDPDGTTVIYDCFFKADPLYMTVSISLTEGVKYYRNGELMIWYKADRVISGTTTIADFVEVLFEDIAENGFTFMVGAAAGSTTTDLHIGGALTDVQAQAQYEAQLPQE

>member
-108 TATYDVTVEHSWTA
+108 RATYDVTVEHSWTA

-172 GENHVTYGVLVAGQS
+172 GENHVTYGVLVAGQT

-200 ATWNAPLMGFRNG
+200 QNWFAPLMGFRNG

-221 DLWVITDAGKSGY
+221 DLWVIVDAENSGY
-234 TTPGMTAATAATGSA
+234 TTPGMTAGTAATGSA

-272 SGDEKA
+272 SGDQKA

-432 TVLPTDFTQVTAS
+432 TVLPTEFTQVTAS

-454 APQVAADYAVN
+454 APQVAADYAVD

-480 MLTAAQKEALGTDK
+480 MLTVAQKEALGTDK

-555 AVTAPTAGAYVS
+555 KVTAPTAGAYVS

-582 YTGITGDVDALSL
+582 YTGLSDIDSLSL

-701 DLMYVIKGVTAESVN
+701 DLMYVIKGVTAESVA
-716 GKLEYTDLFIDAT
+716 GKLDYTDLFIDAT
-729 LNIQNA
+729 LNIQNE

-772 GKLVALGNVGDA
+772 GKLVALGNVGDD
-784 TDYDYGALIMYQ
+784 TDYDYGALIVYQ
-796 FSLKTIGLRA
+796 FSLKTLGLRA

-818 EDTVNGQETYTVYKV
+818 EDTENGQETYTVYKV
-833 TENEITASEATV
+833 SENEITASEATV

-887 YDENNEAVC
+887 YDENNEAIC

-911 SFYEVVVLDKTV
+911 SFYEVVVLDKSV

-989 FLENATDASNTTQ
+989 FLEAASDQNNSAGSVTT
-1002 ITAVTNHLWGEDSV
+1002 VKNSLWGEGST
-1016 ITAKVYKNGEET
+1016 ITYKIYQNGTET

-1068 DVWTGVLTITNFSRV
+1068 DVWTGVLTITNFSKV

-1107 QTTNVAVGDGYT
+1107 QTTEVAVGDGYT
-1119 IDVEKIDITNND
+1119 ISVDRVDITNND
-1131 TDGAWWNGG
+1131 TKNGWWDGSSSAL
-1140 TSTFVVEG
+1140 TLPEG
-1148 DFAILYTWDNTRD
+1148 DFALVYTWQNLRD
-1161 VNWAQD
+1161 PNWYQD
-1167 AVIEFIDSDKVALDL
+1167 AVIEFWNADADYFDMNVFLGNAAWGDL
-1182 NFLQCNAWTNP
+1182 
-1193 AEPLEDFK
+1193 
-1201 VTSER
+1201 VTKDIEKTCVKM
-1206 YINGEAAE
+1206 INGEVVDDIPPQDVASE
-1214 AADFPVQGAAE
+1214 GIWLGD
-1225 SNYGGECTV
+1225 YTV
-1234 YVVRDGSTLM
+1234 YVIRSGDTLYL
-1244 IYQTLT
+1244 YQTMT
-1250 NTDGDVYT
+1250 SSVNDNVYT
-1258 TIDTISGYKTSALTA
+1258 VVESFSGFTTEALSACISGNPYFIDGITA
-1273 SITGNPY
+1273 SI
-1280 WLDNITAW
+1280 
-1288 VGTFTK
+1288 GTIVE

>member
-432 TVLPTDFTQVTAS
+432 TVLPTEFTQVTAS

-454 APQVAADYAVN
+454 APQVAADYAVD

-515 NGGYAVLVDGIIE
+515 NGGYAVLADGIIE
-528 VVLPVGADYTVTIT
+528 VILPVGADYTVTIT

-548 TAKVNMS
+548 AAKVNMS
-555 AVTAPTAGAYVS
+555 KVTAPTAGAYVS

-605 DIKAEITAEGQYT
+605 DIKAEITEEGKYT

-625 INSVE
+625 IKSVE

-701 DLMYVIKGVTAESVN
+701 DLMYVIKGVTAESVA
-716 GKLEYTDLFIDAT
+716 GKLDYTDLFIDAT
-729 LNIQNA
+729 LNIENDLGQ
-735 TGEPYDVSIS
+735 PYDVSIS
-745 TSFDTTSN
+745 SSADGTKADVNNT
-753 AVVISPDASNAITL
+753 ITL
-767 ADTTV
+767 SSGATAKVVT
-772 GKLVALGNVGDA
+772 LGNVADD
-784 TDYDYGALIMYQ
+784 TDYDYGALLVYQ
-796 FSLKTIGLRA
+796 FSVTALGLRTEDTA
-806 EDNAETFYFTAN
+806 EVFRFTAN
-818 EDTVNGQETYTVYKV
+818 EDNTNGQETYTIFTV
-833 TENEITASEATV
+833 TGNEITSEVVTPT
-845 GERKTTQVWSCVTD
+845 GERTETQGFSCVSD
-859 GIEAYTDENGFVF
+859 GIEVYTTEDGFKY

-877 PATGVHTFGE
+877 PATGVHEFGE
-887 YDENNEAVC
+887 FVEDVATC
-896 SVCNAVKTKYVVSEN
+896 SVCGATKTKIAIDESSY
-911 SFYEVVVLDKTV
+911 YEVIMLAPTGGEPVV
-923 SEGVRN
+923 N
-929 TDTDGANWWVG
+929 TDTDGADWWVG
-940 TMGQKT
+940 TMGQET
-946 LVGDFAI
+946 LVGNFQI
-953 KYTWTNT
+953 RYTWTNT

-965 LSDGALMLEYAG
+965 LSDGALMLIDAETDSAT
-977 PDEDIVD
+977 PS
-984 GLHKR
+984 GLYKR
-989 FLENATDASNTTQ
+989 FLEGATSEGF
-1002 ITAVTNHLWGEDSV
+1002 TAVADVTGSTLWGEDAV
-1016 ITAKVYKNGEET
+1016 ITQKVYQNGTET

-1042 EGEYEVVAVRVGT
+1042 EGDYEVIATRIGT
-1055 TLTITE
+1055 TLTIE
-1061 TANLTSG
+1061 EKVVLASG
-1068 DVWTGVLTITNFSRV
+1068 DTWTGVLTIENFSTV
-1083 DLLAQIGGNAYWLD
+1083 ALTAQIGGNA
-1097 DITVNVGTVS
+1097 
-1107 QTTNVAVGDGYT
+1107 
-1119 IDVEKIDITNND
+1119 
-1131 TDGAWWNGG
+1131 
-1140 TSTFVVEG
+1140 F
-1148 DFAILYTWDNTRD
+1148 
-1161 VNWAQD
+1161 
-1167 AVIEFIDSDKVALDL
+1167 
-1182 NFLQCNAWTNP
+1182 
-1193 AEPLEDFK
+1193 
-1201 VTSER
+1201 
-1206 YINGEAAE
+1206 
-1214 AADFPVQGAAE
+1214 
-1225 SNYGGECTV
+1225 
-1234 YVVRDGSTLM
+1234 
-1244 IYQTLT
+1244 
-1250 NTDGDVYT
+1250 
-1258 TIDTISGYKTSALTA
+1258 
-1273 SITGNPY
+1273 
-1280 WLDNITAW
+1280 WLDNIRVTVATVNTVVDKAGDAAGTVVAPIAGLEGSGLSISATISGHTGDW
-1288 VGTFTK
+1288 GTHIIDSKLGMHVTLPNLDPWNNTTGTFPTGVNVYPTPDDLVGKDPDGTTVIYDCFFKAEPLYMTVSISLTEGVKYYRNGELMIWYKADRVISGTTTIADFVEVLFEDIAENGFTFMVGAAAGSTTTDLHIGGALTDVQAQAQYEAQLPQE

>member
-200 ATWNAPLMGFRNG
+200 QTWFAPLMGFRNG

-221 DLWVITDAGKSGY
+221 DLWVIVDAENSGY
-234 TTPGMTAATAATGSA
+234 TTPGMTAGTAATGSA

-303 GATKELIY
+303 GATKELVY

-325 GEKCEYTVTAVETVM
+325 GELCSYTVTAVETVM

-415 AQYYLTS
+415 QQYYLTS

-432 TVLPTDFTQVTAS
+432 TVLPTEFTQVTAS

-454 APQVAADYAVN
+454 APQVAADYAVD

-494 SSFVAFKL
+494 SAFVAFKL

-555 AVTAPTAGAYVS
+555 KVTAPTAGAYVS

-582 YTGITGDVDALSL
+582 YTGITGDVDTLSL

-605 DIKAEITAEGQYT
+605 DIKAEITEEGQYT

-625 INSVE
+625 IKSVE

-639 YEVAAPQIVNLSAT
+639 YKVTAPQIVNLSAT

-681 DAPSGAYAKISDD
+681 DAPSGEYAKISDD

-701 DLMYVIKGVTAESVN
+701 DLMYVIKGVTAESVA
-716 GKLEYTDLFIDAT
+716 GKLDYTDLFIDAT
-729 LNIQNA
+729 LNIQNE

-745 TSFDTTSN
+745 SSADGTKAN
-753 AVVISPDASNAITL
+753 ADNAITL
-767 ADTTV
+767 SSGATSKVVT
-772 GKLVALGNVGDA
+772 LGNVGVD
-784 TDYDYGALIMYQ
+784 TDYDYGALLIYQ
-796 FSLKTIGLRA
+796 FSVTALGLRTEDAA
-806 EDNAETFYFTAN
+806 EVFRFTAN
-818 EDTVNGQETYTVYKV
+818 EDNTNGQETYTIFTVAG
-833 TENEITASEATV
+833 NEITSEVVTPA
-845 GERKTTQVWSCVTD
+845 GERTVTQQLTCVQDEIASFSTED
-859 GIEAYTDENGFVF
+859 GFKY

-877 PATGVHTFGE
+877 PASGVHTFGE

-896 SVCNAVKTKYVVSEN
+896 SSCGAVKTKYDLGNGTYTEI
-911 SFYEVVVLDKTV
+911 VLLSVGDADPI
-923 SEGVRN
+923 RN
-929 TDTDGANWWVG
+929 VEADGGWWVDTTEATILSG
-940 TMGQKT
+940 NFT
-946 LVGDFAI
+946 I
-953 KYTWTNT
+953 RYTWKSGETDKYVGNGAIIISNANPAKGVA
-960 RDAAY
+960 DA
-965 LSDGALMLEYAG
+965 
-977 PDEDIVD
+977 VK
-984 GLHKR
+984 KR
-989 FLENATDASNTTQ
+989 FLEGATNEAYGSLEGLTNDTLVSETTKVTYEILRNGEAATFDEAVAADWTDA
-1002 ITAVTNHLWGEDSV
+1002 GFSV
-1016 ITAKVYKNGEET
+1016 IIT
-1028 TYPANA
+1028 
-1034 FDQGKTTW
+1034 
-1042 EGEYEVVAVRVGT
+1042 RIGT
-1055 TLTITE
+1055 TLTIE
-1061 TANLTSG
+1061 EYATAANG
-1068 DVWTGVLTITNFSRV
+1068 DVWTSLTTITDFTTGDLATCLGGHIFMVTNMTVTVGEVTTVVDERIDDPVVFASWYEVPAALSQGRTLTVWGSQEGKAEANFHSIVWEIRQGFTGRT
-1083 DLLAQIGGNAYWLD
+1083 DAFGWTFDPNNEYAATSQIGANYSVTSITYNGENYTLGAVDANLIALASACDYTITFNWATAKTVLVTVELD
-1097 DITVNVGTVS
+1097 NGTNNFECTYSLPVTGENVNVLNIHL
-1107 QTTNVAVGDGYT
+1107 TN
-1119 IDVEKIDITNND
+1119 
-1131 TDGAWWNGG
+1131 
-1140 TSTFVVEG
+1140 
-1148 DFAILYTWDNTRD
+1148 
-1161 VNWAQD
+1161 
-1167 AVIEFIDSDKVALDL
+1167 
-1182 NFLQCNAWTNP
+1182 
-1193 AEPLEDFK
+1193 
-1201 VTSER
+1201 
-1206 YINGEAAE
+1206 EAAME
-1214 AADFPVQGAAE
+1214 YF
-1225 SNYGGECTV
+1225 TV
-1234 YVVRDGSTLM
+1234 DGFTL
-1244 IYQTLT
+1244 
-1250 NTDGDVYT
+1250 
-1258 TIDTISGYKTSALTA
+1258 A
-1273 SITGNPY
+1273 
-1280 WLDNITAW
+1280 
-1288 VGTFTK
+1288 

>member
-108 TATYDVTVEHSWTA
+108 RATYDVTVEHSWTA

-144 NDKIVMGAWNNP
+144 NDKMVMIEWNNP

-172 GENHVTYGVLVAGQS
+172 GENHVTYGVLVAGQT

-200 ATWNAPLMGFRNG
+200 QNWFAPLMGFRNG

-221 DLWVITDAGKSGY
+221 DLWVIVDAGKSGY
-234 TTPGMTAATAATGSA
+234 TTPGMTAGTAATGSA

-259 YRGEAINAGDMQP
+259 YRGEAINASDMQP
-272 SGDEKA
+272 SGDQKA

-303 GATKELIY
+303 GATKELVY

-325 GEKCEYTVTAVETVM
+325 GELCSYTVTAVETVM

-432 TVLPTDFTQVTAS
+432 TVLPTEFTQVTAS

-454 APQVAADYAVN
+454 APQVAADYAVD

-555 AVTAPTAGAYVS
+555 KVTAPTAGAYVS

-582 YTGITGDVDALSL
+582 YTGLSDIDSLSL

-605 DIKAEITAEGQYT
+605 DIKAEITEEGKYT

-625 INSVE
+625 IKSVE

-681 DAPSGAYAKISDD
+681 DAPSGEYAKISDD

-701 DLMYVIKGVTAESVN
+701 DLMYVIKGVTAESVA
-716 GKLEYTDLFIDAT
+716 GKLDYTDLFIDAT
-729 LNIQNA
+729 LNIENDLGQ
-735 TGEPYDVSIS
+735 PYDVSIS
-745 TSFDTTSN
+745 SSADGTKADVNNT
-753 AVVISPDASNAITL
+753 ITL
-767 ADTTV
+767 SSGATAKVVT
-772 GKLVALGNVGDA
+772 LGNVADD

-796 FSLKTIGLRA
+796 FSVTALGLRTEDTA
-806 EDNAETFYFTAN
+806 EVFRFTAN
-818 EDTVNGQETYTVYKV
+818 EDNTNGQETYTIFTV
-833 TENEITASEATV
+833 TGNEITSEVVTPT
-845 GERKTTQVWSCVTD
+845 GERTETQGFSCVSD
-859 GIEAYTDENGFVF
+859 GIEVYTTEDGFKY

-877 PATGVHTFGE
+877 PATGVHEFGE
-887 YDENNEAVC
+887 FVEDVATC
-896 SVCNAVKTKYVVSEN
+896 SVCGATKTKIAIDESSY
-911 SFYEVVVLDKTV
+911 YEVIMLAPTGGEPVV
-923 SEGVRN
+923 N
-929 TDTDGANWWVG
+929 TDTDGADWWVG
-940 TMGQKT
+940 TMGQET
-946 LVGDFAI
+946 LVGNFQI
-953 KYTWTNT
+953 RYTWTNT

-965 LSDGALMLEYAG
+965 LSDGALMLIDAETDSAT
-977 PDEDIVD
+977 PS
-984 GLHKR
+984 GLYKR
-989 FLENATDASNTTQ
+989 FLEGATSEGF
-1002 ITAVTNHLWGEDSV
+1002 TAVADVTGSTLWGEDAV
-1016 ITAKVYKNGEET
+1016 ITQKVYQNGTET

-1042 EGEYEVVAVRVGT
+1042 EGDYEVIATRIGT
-1055 TLTITE
+1055 TLTIE
-1061 TANLTSG
+1061 EKVVLASG
-1068 DVWTGVLTITNFSRV
+1068 DTWTGVLTIENFSTV
-1083 DLLAQIGGNAYWLD
+1083 ALTAQIGGNA
-1097 DITVNVGTVS
+1097 
-1107 QTTNVAVGDGYT
+1107 
-1119 IDVEKIDITNND
+1119 
-1131 TDGAWWNGG
+1131 
-1140 TSTFVVEG
+1140 F
-1148 DFAILYTWDNTRD
+1148 
-1161 VNWAQD
+1161 
-1167 AVIEFIDSDKVALDL
+1167 
-1182 NFLQCNAWTNP
+1182 
-1193 AEPLEDFK
+1193 
-1201 VTSER
+1201 
-1206 YINGEAAE
+1206 
-1214 AADFPVQGAAE
+1214 
-1225 SNYGGECTV
+1225 
-1234 YVVRDGSTLM
+1234 
-1244 IYQTLT
+1244 
-1250 NTDGDVYT
+1250 
-1258 TIDTISGYKTSALTA
+1258 
-1273 SITGNPY
+1273 
-1280 WLDNITAW
+1280 WLDNIRVTVATVNTVVDKAGDAAGTVVAPIAGLEGSGLSISATISGHTGDW
-1288 VGTFTK
+1288 GTHIIDSKLGMHVTLPNLDPWNNTTGTFPTGVNVFPTTDDLVGKDPDGTTVIYDCFFKADPLYMTVSISLTEGVKYYRNGELMIWYKADRVISGTTTIADFVEVLFEDIAENGFTFMVGAAAGSTTTDLHIGGALTDVQAQAQYEAQLPQE

>member
-144 NDKIVMGAWNNP
+144 NDKMVMIEWNNP

-172 GENHVTYGVLVAGQS
+172 GENHVTYGVLVAGQT

-200 ATWNAPLMGFRNG
+200 QNWFAPLMGFRNG

-221 DLWVITDAGKSGY
+221 DLWVIVDAGKSGY
-234 TTPGMTAATAATGSA
+234 TTPGMTAGTAATGSA

-272 SGDEKA
+272 SGDQKA

-303 GATKELIY
+303 GATKELVY

-325 GEKCEYTVTAVETVM
+325 GEKCSYTVTAVETVM

-432 TVLPTDFTQVTAS
+432 TVLPTEFTQVTAS

-454 APQVAADYAVN
+454 APQAAADYAVN

-494 SSFVAFKL
+494 SAFVAFKL

-515 NGGYAVLVDGIIE
+515 NGGYAVLADGIIE
-528 VVLPVGADYTVTIT
+528 VILPVGADYTVTIT

-548 TAKVNMS
+548 AAKVNMS
-555 AVTAPTAGAYVS
+555 KVTAPTAGAYVS

-582 YTGITGDVDALSL
+582 YTGITGEVDTLSL

-605 DIKAEITAEGQYT
+605 DIKAEITEEGQYT

-639 YEVAAPQIVNLSAT
+639 YEVTAPQIVNLSAT

-701 DLMYVIKGVTAESVN
+701 DLMYVIKGVTAESVA
-716 GKLEYTDLFIDAT
+716 GKLDYTDLFIDAT
-729 LNIQNA
+729 LNIENDLGQ
-735 TGEPYDVSIS
+735 PYDVSIS
-745 TSFDTTSN
+745 SSADGTKADVNNT
-753 AVVISPDASNAITL
+753 ITL
-767 ADTTV
+767 SSGATAKVVT
-772 GKLVALGNVGDA
+772 LGNVADD
-784 TDYDYGALIMYQ
+784 TDYDYGALLVYQ
-796 FSLKTIGLRA
+796 FSVTALGLRTEDTA
-806 EDNAETFYFTAN
+806 EVFRFTAN
-818 EDTVNGQETYTVYKV
+818 EDNTNGQETYTIFTV
-833 TENEITASEATV
+833 TGNEITSEVVTPT
-845 GERKTTQVWSCVTD
+845 GERTETQGFSCVSD
-859 GIEAYTDENGFVF
+859 GIEVYTTEDGFKY

-877 PATGVHTFGE
+877 PATGVHEFGE
-887 YDENNEAVC
+887 FVEDVATC
-896 SVCNAVKTKYVVSEN
+896 SVCGATKTKIAIDESSY
-911 SFYEVVVLDKTV
+911 YEVIMLAPTGGEPVV
-923 SEGVRN
+923 N
-929 TDTDGANWWVG
+929 TDTDGADWWVG
-940 TMGQKT
+940 TMGQET
-946 LVGDFAI
+946 LVGNFQI
-953 KYTWTNT
+953 RYTWTNT

-965 LSDGALMLEYAG
+965 LSDGALMLIDAETDSAT
-977 PDEDIVD
+977 PS
-984 GLHKR
+984 GLYKR
-989 FLENATDASNTTQ
+989 FLEGATSEGF
-1002 ITAVTNHLWGEDSV
+1002 TAVADVTGSTLWGEDAV
-1016 ITAKVYKNGEET
+1016 ITQKVYQNGTET

-1042 EGEYEVVAVRVGT
+1042 EGDYEVIATRIGT
-1055 TLTITE
+1055 TLTIE
-1061 TANLTSG
+1061 EKVVLASG
-1068 DVWTGVLTITNFSRV
+1068 DTWTGVLTIENFSTV
-1083 DLLAQIGGNAYWLD
+1083 ALTAQIGGNA
-1097 DITVNVGTVS
+1097 
-1107 QTTNVAVGDGYT
+1107 
-1119 IDVEKIDITNND
+1119 
-1131 TDGAWWNGG
+1131 
-1140 TSTFVVEG
+1140 F
-1148 DFAILYTWDNTRD
+1148 
-1161 VNWAQD
+1161 
-1167 AVIEFIDSDKVALDL
+1167 
-1182 NFLQCNAWTNP
+1182 
-1193 AEPLEDFK
+1193 
-1201 VTSER
+1201 
-1206 YINGEAAE
+1206 
-1214 AADFPVQGAAE
+1214 
-1225 SNYGGECTV
+1225 
-1234 YVVRDGSTLM
+1234 
-1244 IYQTLT
+1244 
-1250 NTDGDVYT
+1250 
-1258 TIDTISGYKTSALTA
+1258 
-1273 SITGNPY
+1273 
-1280 WLDNITAW
+1280 WLDNIRVTVATVNTVVDKAGDAAGTVVAPIAGLEGSGLSISATISGHTGDW
-1288 VGTFTK
+1288 GTHIIDSKLGMHVTLPNLDPWNNTTGTFPTGVNVFPTTDDLVGKDPDGTTVIYDCFFKADPLYMTVSISLTEGVKYYRNGELMIWYKADRVISGTTTIADFVEVLFEDIAENGFTFMVGAAAGSTTTDLHIGGALTDVQAQAQYEAQLPQE

>member
-35 IELSGG
+35 IVLEGG

-172 GENHVTYGVLVAGQS
+172 GENHVTYGVLVAGQT

-200 ATWNAPLMGFRNG
+200 QNWFAPLMGFRNG

-221 DLWVITDAGKSGY
+221 DLWVIVDAGKSGY
-234 TTPGMTAATAATGSA
+234 TTPGMTAGTAATGSA

-432 TVLPTDFTQVTAS
+432 TVLPTEFTQVTAS

-454 APQVAADYAVN
+454 APQVAADYAVD

-555 AVTAPTAGAYVS
+555 KVTAPTAGAYVS

-582 YTGITGDVDALSL
+582 YTGLSDIDSLSL

-625 INSVE
+625 IKSVE

-639 YEVAAPQIVNLSAT
+639 YKVAAPQIVNLSAT

-681 DAPSGAYAKISDD
+681 DAPSGEYAKISDD

-701 DLMYVIKGVTAESVN
+701 DLMYVIKGVTAESVA
-716 GKLEYTDLFIDAT
+716 GKLDYTDLFIDAT
-729 LNIQNA
+729 LNIENDLGQ
-735 TGEPYDVSIS
+735 PYDVSIS
-745 TSFDTTSN
+745 SSADGTKADVNNT
-753 AVVISPDASNAITL
+753 ITL
-767 ADTTV
+767 SSGATAKVVT
-772 GKLVALGNVGDA
+772 LGNVADD
-784 TDYDYGALIMYQ
+784 TDYDYGALLVYQ
-796 FSLKTIGLRA
+796 FSVTALGLRTEDTA
-806 EDNAETFYFTAN
+806 EVFRFTAN
-818 EDTVNGQETYTVYKV
+818 EDNTNGQETYTIFTV
-833 TENEITASEATV
+833 TGNEITSEVVTPT
-845 GERKTTQVWSCVTD
+845 GERTETQGFSCVSD
-859 GIEAYTDENGFVF
+859 GIEVYTTEDGFKY

-877 PATGVHTFGE
+877 PATGVHEFGE
-887 YDENNEAVC
+887 FVEDVATC
-896 SVCNAVKTKYVVSEN
+896 SVCGATKTKIAIDESSY
-911 SFYEVVVLDKTV
+911 YEVIMLAPTGGEPVV
-923 SEGVRN
+923 N
-929 TDTDGANWWVG
+929 TDTDGADWWVG
-940 TMGQKT
+940 TMGQET
-946 LVGDFAI
+946 LVGNFQI
-953 KYTWTNT
+953 RYTWTNT

-965 LSDGALMLEYAG
+965 LSDGALMLIDAETDSAT
-977 PDEDIVD
+977 PS
-984 GLHKR
+984 GLYKR
-989 FLENATDASNTTQ
+989 FLEGATSEGF
-1002 ITAVTNHLWGEDSV
+1002 TAVADVTGSTLWGEDAV
-1016 ITAKVYKNGEET
+1016 ITQKVYQNGTET

-1042 EGEYEVVAVRVGT
+1042 EGDYEVIATRIGT
-1055 TLTITE
+1055 TLTIE
-1061 TANLTSG
+1061 EKVVLASG
-1068 DVWTGVLTITNFSRV
+1068 DTWTGVLTIENFSTV
-1083 DLLAQIGGNAYWLD
+1083 ALTAQIGGNA
-1097 DITVNVGTVS
+1097 
-1107 QTTNVAVGDGYT
+1107 
-1119 IDVEKIDITNND
+1119 
-1131 TDGAWWNGG
+1131 
-1140 TSTFVVEG
+1140 F
-1148 DFAILYTWDNTRD
+1148 
-1161 VNWAQD
+1161 
-1167 AVIEFIDSDKVALDL
+1167 
-1182 NFLQCNAWTNP
+1182 
-1193 AEPLEDFK
+1193 
-1201 VTSER
+1201 
-1206 YINGEAAE
+1206 
-1214 AADFPVQGAAE
+1214 
-1225 SNYGGECTV
+1225 
-1234 YVVRDGSTLM
+1234 
-1244 IYQTLT
+1244 
-1250 NTDGDVYT
+1250 
-1258 TIDTISGYKTSALTA
+1258 
-1273 SITGNPY
+1273 
-1280 WLDNITAW
+1280 WLDNIRVTVATVNTVVDKAGDAAGTVVAPIAGLEGSGLSISATISGHTGDW
-1288 VGTFTK
+1288 GTHIIDSKLGMHVTLPNLDPWSNTTGTFPTGVNVFPTTDDLVGKDPDGTTVIYDCFFKADPLYMTVSISLTEGVKYYRNGELMIWYKADRVISGTTTIADFVEVLFEDIAENGFTFMVGAAAGSTTTDLHIGGALTDVQAQAQYEAQLPQE

>member
-172 GENHVTYGVLVAGQS
+172 GENHVTYGVLVAGQT

-325 GEKCEYTVTAVETVM
+325 GEKCEYTVTSVETVM

-432 TVLPTDFTQVTAS
+432 TVLPTEFTQVTAS

-454 APQVAADYAVN
+454 APQAAADYAVN

-494 SSFVAFKL
+494 SAFVAFKL
-502 SALSEGVTAVSVD
+502 SALSKGVTAVSVD
-515 NGGYAVLVDGIIE
+515 NGGYAVLADGIIE

-555 AVTAPTAGAYVS
+555 KVTAPTAGAYVS

-582 YTGITGDVDALSL
+582 YTGITGDVDTLSL

-605 DIKAEITAEGQYT
+605 DIKAEITEEGQYT

-625 INSVE
+625 IKSVE

-639 YEVAAPQIVNLSAT
+639 YKVTAPQIVNLSAT

-681 DAPSGAYAKISDD
+681 DAPSGEYAKISDD

-701 DLMYVIKGVTAESVN
+701 DLMYVIKGVTAESVA
-716 GKLEYTDLFIDAT
+716 GKLDYTDLFIDAT
-729 LNIQNA
+729 LNIENDLGQ
-735 TGEPYDVSIS
+735 PYDVSIS
-745 TSFDTTSN
+745 SSADGTKADVNNT
-753 AVVISPDASNAITL
+753 ITL
-767 ADTTV
+767 SSGATAKVVT
-772 GKLVALGNVGDA
+772 LGNVADD
-784 TDYDYGALIMYQ
+784 TDYDYGALLVYQ
-796 FSLKTIGLRA
+796 FSVTALGLRTEDTA
-806 EDNAETFYFTAN
+806 EVFRFTAN
-818 EDTVNGQETYTVYKV
+818 EDNTNGQETYTIFTV
-833 TENEITASEATV
+833 TGNEITSEVVTPT
-845 GERKTTQVWSCVTD
+845 GERTETQGFSCVSD
-859 GIEAYTDENGFVF
+859 GIEVYTTEDGFKY

-877 PATGVHTFGE
+877 PATGVHEFGE
-887 YDENNEAVC
+887 FVEDVATC
-896 SVCNAVKTKYVVSEN
+896 SVCGATKTKIAIDESSY
-911 SFYEVVVLDKTV
+911 YEVIMLAPTGGEPVV
-923 SEGVRN
+923 N
-929 TDTDGANWWVG
+929 TDTDGADWWVG
-940 TMGQKT
+940 TMGQET
-946 LVGDFAI
+946 LVGNFQI
-953 KYTWTNT
+953 RYTWTNT

-965 LSDGALMLEYAG
+965 LSDGALMLIDAETDSAT
-977 PDEDIVD
+977 PS
-984 GLHKR
+984 GLYKR
-989 FLENATDASNTTQ
+989 FLEGATSEGF
-1002 ITAVTNHLWGEDSV
+1002 TAVADVTGSTLWGEDAV
-1016 ITAKVYKNGEET
+1016 ITQKVYQNGTET

-1042 EGEYEVVAVRVGT
+1042 EGDYEVIATRIGT
-1055 TLTITE
+1055 TLTIE
-1061 TANLTSG
+1061 EKVVLASG
-1068 DVWTGVLTITNFSRV
+1068 DTWTGVLTIENFSTV
-1083 DLLAQIGGNAYWLD
+1083 ALTAQIGGNA
-1097 DITVNVGTVS
+1097 
-1107 QTTNVAVGDGYT
+1107 
-1119 IDVEKIDITNND
+1119 
-1131 TDGAWWNGG
+1131 
-1140 TSTFVVEG
+1140 F
-1148 DFAILYTWDNTRD
+1148 
-1161 VNWAQD
+1161 
-1167 AVIEFIDSDKVALDL
+1167 
-1182 NFLQCNAWTNP
+1182 
-1193 AEPLEDFK
+1193 
-1201 VTSER
+1201 
-1206 YINGEAAE
+1206 
-1214 AADFPVQGAAE
+1214 
-1225 SNYGGECTV
+1225 
-1234 YVVRDGSTLM
+1234 
-1244 IYQTLT
+1244 
-1250 NTDGDVYT
+1250 
-1258 TIDTISGYKTSALTA
+1258 
-1273 SITGNPY
+1273 
-1280 WLDNITAW
+1280 WLDNIRVTVATVNTVVDKAGDAAGTVVAPIAGLEGSGLSISATISGHTGDW
-1288 VGTFTK
+1288 GTHIIDSKLGMHVTLPNLDPWNNTTGTFPTGVNVFPTTDDLVGKDPDGTTVIYDCFFKADPLYMTVSISLTEGVKYYRNGELMIWYKADRVISGTTTIADFVEVLFEDIAENGFTFMVGAAAGSTTTDLHIGGALTDVQAQAQYEAQLPQE

>member
-156 ATIEISENS
+156 ATIEISVNS

-172 GENHVTYGVLVAGQS
+172 GENHVTYGVLVAGQT

-272 SGDEKA
+272 SGDQKA

-432 TVLPTDFTQVTAS
+432 TVLPTEFTQVTAS

-454 APQVAADYAVN
+454 APQVAADYAVD

-494 SSFVAFKL
+494 SAFVAFKL

-605 DIKAEITAEGQYT
+605 DIKAEITAEGKYT

-625 INSVE
+625 IKSVE

-639 YEVAAPQIVNLSAT
+639 YEVTAPQIVNLSAT

-674 YYNMSFS
+674 YYNMVFS

-701 DLMYVIKGVTAESVN
+701 DLMYVIKGVTAESVA

-745 TSFDTTSN
+745 SSADGTKADVNNT
-753 AVVISPDASNAITL
+753 ITL
-767 ADTTV
+767 SSGATAKVVT
-772 GKLVALGNVGDA
+772 LGNVADD
-784 TDYDYGALIMYQ
+784 TDYDYGALLVYQ
-796 FSLKTIGLRA
+796 FSVTALGLRTEDTA
-806 EDNAETFYFTAN
+806 EVFRFTAN
-818 EDTVNGQETYTVYKV
+818 EDNTNGQETYTIFTV
-833 TENEITASEATV
+833 TGNEITSEVVTPT
-845 GERKTTQVWSCVTD
+845 GERTETQGFSCVSD
-859 GIEAYTDENGFVF
+859 GIEVYTTEDGFKY

-877 PATGVHTFGE
+877 PATGVHEFGE
-887 YDENNEAVC
+887 FVEDVATC
-896 SVCNAVKTKYVVSEN
+896 SVCGATKTKIAIDESSY
-911 SFYEVVVLDKTV
+911 YEVIMLAPTGGEPVV
-923 SEGVRN
+923 N
-929 TDTDGANWWVG
+929 TDTDGADWWVG
-940 TMGQKT
+940 TMGQET
-946 LVGDFAI
+946 LVGNFQI
-953 KYTWTNT
+953 RYTWTNT

-965 LSDGALMLEYAG
+965 LSDGALMLIDAETDSAT
-977 PDEDIVD
+977 PS
-984 GLHKR
+984 GLYKR
-989 FLENATDASNTTQ
+989 FLEGATSEGF
-1002 ITAVTNHLWGEDSV
+1002 TAVADVTGSTLWGEDAV
-1016 ITAKVYKNGEET
+1016 ITQKVYQNGTET

-1042 EGEYEVVAVRVGT
+1042 EGDYEVIATRIGT
-1055 TLTITE
+1055 TLTIE
-1061 TANLTSG
+1061 EKVVLASG
-1068 DVWTGVLTITNFSRV
+1068 DTWTGVLTIENFSTV
-1083 DLLAQIGGNAYWLD
+1083 ALTAQIGGNA
-1097 DITVNVGTVS
+1097 
-1107 QTTNVAVGDGYT
+1107 
-1119 IDVEKIDITNND
+1119 
-1131 TDGAWWNGG
+1131 
-1140 TSTFVVEG
+1140 F
-1148 DFAILYTWDNTRD
+1148 
-1161 VNWAQD
+1161 
-1167 AVIEFIDSDKVALDL
+1167 
-1182 NFLQCNAWTNP
+1182 
-1193 AEPLEDFK
+1193 
-1201 VTSER
+1201 
-1206 YINGEAAE
+1206 
-1214 AADFPVQGAAE
+1214 
-1225 SNYGGECTV
+1225 
-1234 YVVRDGSTLM
+1234 
-1244 IYQTLT
+1244 
-1250 NTDGDVYT
+1250 
-1258 TIDTISGYKTSALTA
+1258 
-1273 SITGNPY
+1273 
-1280 WLDNITAW
+1280 WLDNIRVTVATVNTVVDKAGDAAGTVVAPIAGLEGSGLSISATISGHTGDW
-1288 VGTFTK
+1288 GTHIIDSKLGMHVTLPNLDPWNNTTGTFPTGVNVYPTPDDLVGKDPDGTTVIYDCFFKAEPLYMTVSISLTEGVKYYRNGELMIWYKADRVISGTTTIADFVEVLFEDIAENGFTFMVGAAAGSTTTDLHIGGALTDVQAQAQYEAQLPQE

>member
-144 NDKIVMGAWNNP
+144 NDKMVMIEWNNP

-172 GENHVTYGVLVAGQS
+172 GENHVTYGVLVAGQT

-200 ATWNAPLMGFRNG
+200 QNWFAPLMGFRNG

-221 DLWVITDAGKSGY
+221 DLWVIVDAGKSGY
-234 TTPGMTAATAATGSA
+234 TTPGMTAGTAATGSA

-259 YRGEAINAGDMQP
+259 YRGEAINASDMQP
-272 SGDEKA
+272 SGDQKA

-303 GATKELIY
+303 GATKELVY

-325 GEKCEYTVTAVETVM
+325 GELCSYTVTAVETVM

-432 TVLPTDFTQVTAS
+432 TVLPTEFTQVTAS

-515 NGGYAVLVDGIIE
+515 NGGYAVLADGIIE

-555 AVTAPTAGAYVS
+555 KVTAPTAGAYVS

-582 YTGITGDVDALSL
+582 YTGLSDIDSLSL

-605 DIKAEITAEGQYT
+605 DIKAEITEEGKYT

-625 INSVE
+625 IKSVE

-681 DAPSGAYAKISDD
+681 DAPSGEYAKISDD

-701 DLMYVIKGVTAESVN
+701 DLMYVIKGVTAESVA
-716 GKLEYTDLFIDAT
+716 GKLDYTDLFIDAT
-729 LNIQNA
+729 LNIENDLGQ
-735 TGEPYDVSIS
+735 PYDVSIS
-745 TSFDTTSN
+745 SSADGTKADVNNT
-753 AVVISPDASNAITL
+753 ITL
-767 ADTTV
+767 SSGATAKVVT
-772 GKLVALGNVGDA
+772 LGNVGDD
-784 TDYDYGALIMYQ
+784 TDYDYGALLVYQ
-796 FSLKTIGLRA
+796 FSVTALGLRTEDTA
-806 EDNAETFYFTAN
+806 EVFRFTAN
-818 EDTVNGQETYTVYKV
+818 EDNTNGQETYTIFTV
-833 TENEITASEATV
+833 TGNEITSEVVTPT
-845 GERKTTQVWSCVTD
+845 GERTETQGFSCVSD
-859 GIEAYTDENGFVF
+859 GIEVYTTEDGFKY

-877 PATGVHTFGE
+877 PATGVHEFGE
-887 YDENNEAVC
+887 FVEDVATC
-896 SVCNAVKTKYVVSEN
+896 SVCGATKTKIAIDESSY
-911 SFYEVVVLDKTV
+911 YEVIMLAPTGGEPVV
-923 SEGVRN
+923 N
-929 TDTDGANWWVG
+929 TDTDGADWWVG
-940 TMGQKT
+940 TMGQET
-946 LVGDFAI
+946 LVGNFQI
-953 KYTWTNT
+953 RYTWTNT

-965 LSDGALMLEYAG
+965 LSDGALMLIDAETDSAT
-977 PDEDIVD
+977 PS
-984 GLHKR
+984 GLYKR
-989 FLENATDASNTTQ
+989 FLEGATSEGF
-1002 ITAVTNHLWGEDSV
+1002 TAVADVTGSTLWGEDAV
-1016 ITAKVYKNGEET
+1016 ITQKVYQNGTET

-1042 EGEYEVVAVRVGT
+1042 EGDYEVIATRIGT
-1055 TLTITE
+1055 TLTIE
-1061 TANLTSG
+1061 EKVVLASG
-1068 DVWTGVLTITNFSRV
+1068 DTWTGVLTIENFSTV
-1083 DLLAQIGGNAYWLD
+1083 ALTAQIGGNA
-1097 DITVNVGTVS
+1097 
-1107 QTTNVAVGDGYT
+1107 
-1119 IDVEKIDITNND
+1119 
-1131 TDGAWWNGG
+1131 
-1140 TSTFVVEG
+1140 F
-1148 DFAILYTWDNTRD
+1148 
-1161 VNWAQD
+1161 
-1167 AVIEFIDSDKVALDL
+1167 
-1182 NFLQCNAWTNP
+1182 
-1193 AEPLEDFK
+1193 
-1201 VTSER
+1201 
-1206 YINGEAAE
+1206 
-1214 AADFPVQGAAE
+1214 
-1225 SNYGGECTV
+1225 
-1234 YVVRDGSTLM
+1234 
-1244 IYQTLT
+1244 
-1250 NTDGDVYT
+1250 
-1258 TIDTISGYKTSALTA
+1258 
-1273 SITGNPY
+1273 
-1280 WLDNITAW
+1280 WLDNIRVTVATVNTVVDKAGDAAGTVVAPIAGLEGSGLSISATISGHTGDW
-1288 VGTFTK
+1288 GTHIIDSKLGMHVTLPNLDPWSNTTGTFPTGVNVFPTTDDLVGKDPDGTTVIYDCFFKADPLYMTVSISLTEGVKYYRNGELMIWYKADRVISGTTTIADFVEVLFEDIAENGFTFMVGAAAGSTTTDLHIGGALTDVQAQAQYEAQLPQE

>member
-144 NDKIVMGAWNNP
+144 NDKMVMIEWNNP

-172 GENHVTYGVLVAGQS
+172 GENHVTYGVLVAGQT

-200 ATWNAPLMGFRNG
+200 QNWFAPLMGFRNG

-221 DLWVITDAGKSGY
+221 DLWVIVDAGKSGY
-234 TTPGMTAATAATGSA
+234 TTPGMTAGTAATGSA

-259 YRGEAINAGDMQP
+259 YRGEQINASDMQP
-272 SGDEKA
+272 SGDQKA

-303 GATKELIY
+303 GATKELVY

-415 AQYYLTS
+415 QQYYLTS

-432 TVLPTDFTQVTAS
+432 TVLPTEFTQVTAS

-465 AAGDAVEIVVTGTAN
+465 AAGDEVEIVVTGTAN
-480 MLTAAQKEALGTDK
+480 KLTAAQKEALGTDK
-494 SSFVAFKL
+494 SAFVAFKL

-555 AVTAPTAGAYVS
+555 GVTAPTAGAYVS

-582 YTGITGDVDALSL
+582 YTGLSDIDSLSL

-701 DLMYVIKGVTAESVN
+701 DLMYVIKGVTAESVA

-729 LNIQNA
+729 LNIENDLGQ
-735 TGEPYDVSIS
+735 PYDVSIS
-745 TSFDTTSN
+745 SSADGTKADVNNT
-753 AVVISPDASNAITL
+753 ITL
-767 ADTTV
+767 SSGATAKVVT
-772 GKLVALGNVGDA
+772 LGNVGDD
-784 TDYDYGALIMYQ
+784 TDYDYGALLVYQ
-796 FSLKTIGLRA
+796 FSVTALGLRTEDTA
-806 EDNAETFYFTAN
+806 EVFRFTAN
-818 EDTVNGQETYTVYKV
+818 EDNTNGQETYTIFTV
-833 TENEITASEATV
+833 TGNEITSEVVTPT
-845 GERKTTQVWSCVTD
+845 GERTETQGFSCVSD
-859 GIEAYTDENGFVF
+859 GIEVYTTEDGFKY

-877 PATGVHTFGE
+877 PATGVHEFGE
-887 YDENNEAVC
+887 FVEDVATC
-896 SVCNAVKTKYVVSEN
+896 SVCGATKTKIAIDESSY
-911 SFYEVVVLDKTV
+911 YEVIMLAPTGGEPVV
-923 SEGVRN
+923 N
-929 TDTDGANWWVG
+929 TDTDGADWWVG
-940 TMGQKT
+940 TMGQET
-946 LVGDFAI
+946 LVGNFQI
-953 KYTWTNT
+953 RYTWTNT

-965 LSDGALMLEYAG
+965 LSDGALMLIDAETDSAT
-977 PDEDIVD
+977 PS
-984 GLHKR
+984 GLYKR
-989 FLENATDASNTTQ
+989 FLEGATSEGF
-1002 ITAVTNHLWGEDSV
+1002 TAVADVTGSTLWGEDAV
-1016 ITAKVYKNGEET
+1016 ITQKVYQNGTET

-1042 EGEYEVVAVRVGT
+1042 EGDYEVIATRIGT
-1055 TLTITE
+1055 TLTIE
-1061 TANLTSG
+1061 EKVVLASG
-1068 DVWTGVLTITNFSRV
+1068 DTWTGVLTIENFSTV
-1083 DLLAQIGGNAYWLD
+1083 ALTAQIGGNA
-1097 DITVNVGTVS
+1097 
-1107 QTTNVAVGDGYT
+1107 
-1119 IDVEKIDITNND
+1119 
-1131 TDGAWWNGG
+1131 
-1140 TSTFVVEG
+1140 F
-1148 DFAILYTWDNTRD
+1148 
-1161 VNWAQD
+1161 
-1167 AVIEFIDSDKVALDL
+1167 
-1182 NFLQCNAWTNP
+1182 
-1193 AEPLEDFK
+1193 
-1201 VTSER
+1201 
-1206 YINGEAAE
+1206 
-1214 AADFPVQGAAE
+1214 
-1225 SNYGGECTV
+1225 
-1234 YVVRDGSTLM
+1234 
-1244 IYQTLT
+1244 
-1250 NTDGDVYT
+1250 
-1258 TIDTISGYKTSALTA
+1258 
-1273 SITGNPY
+1273 
-1280 WLDNITAW
+1280 WLDNIRVTVATVNTVVDKAGDAAGTVVAPIAGLEGSGLSISATISGHTGDW
-1288 VGTFTK
+1288 GTHIIDSKLGMHVTLPNLDPWSNTTGTFPTGVNVYPTPDDLVGKDPDGTTVIYDCFFKAEPLYMTVSISLTEGVKYYRNGELMIWYKADRVISGTTTIADFVEVLFEDIAENGFTFMVGAAAGSTTTDLHIGGALTDVQAQAQYEAQLPQE

>member
-172 GENHVTYGVLVAGQS
+172 GENHVTYGVLVAGQT

-221 DLWVITDAGKSGY
+221 DLWVIVDAGKSGY
-234 TTPGMTAATAATGSA
+234 TTPGMTAGTAATGSA

-432 TVLPTDFTQVTAS
+432 TVLPTEFTQVTAS

-454 APQVAADYAVN
+454 APQVAADYAVD

-555 AVTAPTAGAYVS
+555 KVTAPTAGAYVS

-582 YTGITGDVDALSL
+582 YTGLSDIDSLSL

-701 DLMYVIKGVTAESVN
+701 DLMYVIKGVTAESVA
-716 GKLEYTDLFIDAT
+716 GKLDYTDLFIDAT
-729 LNIQNA
+729 LNIENDLGQ
-735 TGEPYDVSIS
+735 PYDVSIS
-745 TSFDTTSN
+745 SSADGTKADVNNT
-753 AVVISPDASNAITL
+753 ITL
-767 ADTTV
+767 SSGATAKVVT
-772 GKLVALGNVGDA
+772 LGNVADD
-784 TDYDYGALIMYQ
+784 TDYDYGALLVYQ
-796 FSLKTIGLRA
+796 FSVTALGLRTEDTA
-806 EDNAETFYFTAN
+806 EVFRFTAN
-818 EDTVNGQETYTVYKV
+818 EDNTNGQETYTIFTV
-833 TENEITASEATV
+833 TGNEITSEVVTPT
-845 GERKTTQVWSCVTD
+845 GERTETQGFSCVSD
-859 GIEAYTDENGFVF
+859 GIEVYTTEDGFKY

-877 PATGVHTFGE
+877 PATGVHEFGE
-887 YDENNEAVC
+887 FVEDVATC
-896 SVCNAVKTKYVVSEN
+896 SVCGATKTKIAIDESSY
-911 SFYEVVVLDKTV
+911 YEVIMLAPTGGEPVV
-923 SEGVRN
+923 N
-929 TDTDGANWWVG
+929 TDTDGADWWVG
-940 TMGQKT
+940 TMGQET
-946 LVGDFAI
+946 LVGNFQI
-953 KYTWTNT
+953 RYTWTNT

-965 LSDGALMLEYAG
+965 LSDGALMLIDAETDSAT
-977 PDEDIVD
+977 PS
-984 GLHKR
+984 GLYKR
-989 FLENATDASNTTQ
+989 FLEGATSEGF
-1002 ITAVTNHLWGEDSV
+1002 TAVADVTGSTLWGEDAV
-1016 ITAKVYKNGEET
+1016 ITQKVYQNGTET

-1042 EGEYEVVAVRVGT
+1042 EGDYEVIATRIGT
-1055 TLTITE
+1055 TLTIE
-1061 TANLTSG
+1061 EKVVLASG
-1068 DVWTGVLTITNFSRV
+1068 DTWTGVLTIENFSTV
-1083 DLLAQIGGNAYWLD
+1083 ALTAQIGGNA
-1097 DITVNVGTVS
+1097 
-1107 QTTNVAVGDGYT
+1107 
-1119 IDVEKIDITNND
+1119 
-1131 TDGAWWNGG
+1131 
-1140 TSTFVVEG
+1140 F
-1148 DFAILYTWDNTRD
+1148 
-1161 VNWAQD
+1161 
-1167 AVIEFIDSDKVALDL
+1167 
-1182 NFLQCNAWTNP
+1182 
-1193 AEPLEDFK
+1193 
-1201 VTSER
+1201 
-1206 YINGEAAE
+1206 
-1214 AADFPVQGAAE
+1214 
-1225 SNYGGECTV
+1225 
-1234 YVVRDGSTLM
+1234 
-1244 IYQTLT
+1244 
-1250 NTDGDVYT
+1250 
-1258 TIDTISGYKTSALTA
+1258 
-1273 SITGNPY
+1273 
-1280 WLDNITAW
+1280 WLDNIRVTVATVNTVVDKAGDAAGTVVAPIAGLEGSGLSISATISGHTGDW
-1288 VGTFTK
+1288 GTHIIDSKLGMHVTLPNLDPWSNTTGTFPTGVNVFPTTDDLVGKDPDGTTVIYDCFFKADPLYMTVSISLTEGVKYYRNGELMIWYKADRVISGTTTIADFVEVLFEDIAENGFTFMVGAAAGSTTTDLHIGGALTDVQAQAQYEAQLPQE

>member
-144 NDKIVMGAWNNP
+144 NDKMVMIEWNNP

-172 GENHVTYGVLVAGQS
+172 GENHVTYGVLVAGQT

-200 ATWNAPLMGFRNG
+200 QNWFAPLMGFRNG

-221 DLWVITDAGKSGY
+221 DLWVIVDAGKSGY
-234 TTPGMTAATAATGSA
+234 TTPGMTAGTAATGSA

-259 YRGEAINAGDMQP
+259 YRGEQINASDMQP
-272 SGDEKA
+272 SGDQKA

-303 GATKELIY
+303 GATKELVY

-325 GEKCEYTVTAVETVM
+325 GELCSYTVTAVETVM

-432 TVLPTDFTQVTAS
+432 TVLPTEFTQVTAS

-515 NGGYAVLVDGIIE
+515 NGGYAVLADGIIE

-548 TAKVNMS
+548 AAKVNMS
-555 AVTAPTAGAYVS
+555 KVTAPTAGAYVS

-582 YTGITGDVDALSL
+582 YTGITGDVDTLSL

-605 DIKAEITAEGQYT
+605 DIKAEITEEGKYT

-625 INSVE
+625 IKSVE

-681 DAPSGAYAKISDD
+681 DAPSGEYAKISDD

-701 DLMYVIKGVTAESVN
+701 DLMYVIKGVTAESVA
-716 GKLEYTDLFIDAT
+716 GKLDYTDLFIDAT
-729 LNIQNA
+729 LNIENDLGQ
-735 TGEPYDVSIS
+735 PYDVSIS
-745 TSFDTTSN
+745 SSADGTKADVNNT
-753 AVVISPDASNAITL
+753 ITL
-767 ADTTV
+767 SSGATAKVVT
-772 GKLVALGNVGDA
+772 LGNVADD
-784 TDYDYGALIMYQ
+784 TDYDYGALLVYQ
-796 FSLKTIGLRA
+796 FSVTALGLRTEDTA
-806 EDNAETFYFTAN
+806 EVFRFTAN
-818 EDTVNGQETYTVYKV
+818 EDNTNGQETYTIFTV
-833 TENEITASEATV
+833 TGNEITSEVVTPT
-845 GERKTTQVWSCVTD
+845 GERTETQGFSCVSD
-859 GIEAYTDENGFVF
+859 GIEVYTTEDGFKY

-877 PATGVHTFGE
+877 PATGVHEFGE
-887 YDENNEAVC
+887 FVEDVATC
-896 SVCNAVKTKYVVSEN
+896 SVCGATKTKIAIDESSY
-911 SFYEVVVLDKTV
+911 YEVIMLAPTGGEPVV
-923 SEGVRN
+923 N
-929 TDTDGANWWVG
+929 TDTDGADWWVG
-940 TMGQKT
+940 TMGQET
-946 LVGDFAI
+946 LVGNFQI
-953 KYTWTNT
+953 RYTWTNT

-965 LSDGALMLEYAG
+965 LSDGALMLIDAETDSAT
-977 PDEDIVD
+977 PS
-984 GLHKR
+984 GLYKR
-989 FLENATDASNTTQ
+989 FLEGATSEGF
-1002 ITAVTNHLWGEDSV
+1002 TAVADVTGSTLWGEDAV
-1016 ITAKVYKNGEET
+1016 ITQKVYQNGTET

-1042 EGEYEVVAVRVGT
+1042 EGDYEVIATRIGT
-1055 TLTITE
+1055 TLTIE
-1061 TANLTSG
+1061 EKVVLASG
-1068 DVWTGVLTITNFSRV
+1068 DTWTGVLTIENFSTV
-1083 DLLAQIGGNAYWLD
+1083 ALTAQIGGNA
-1097 DITVNVGTVS
+1097 
-1107 QTTNVAVGDGYT
+1107 
-1119 IDVEKIDITNND
+1119 
-1131 TDGAWWNGG
+1131 
-1140 TSTFVVEG
+1140 F
-1148 DFAILYTWDNTRD
+1148 
-1161 VNWAQD
+1161 
-1167 AVIEFIDSDKVALDL
+1167 
-1182 NFLQCNAWTNP
+1182 
-1193 AEPLEDFK
+1193 
-1201 VTSER
+1201 
-1206 YINGEAAE
+1206 
-1214 AADFPVQGAAE
+1214 
-1225 SNYGGECTV
+1225 
-1234 YVVRDGSTLM
+1234 
-1244 IYQTLT
+1244 
-1250 NTDGDVYT
+1250 
-1258 TIDTISGYKTSALTA
+1258 
-1273 SITGNPY
+1273 
-1280 WLDNITAW
+1280 WLDNIRVTVATVNTVVDKAGDAAGTVVAPIAGLEGSGLSISATISGHTGDW
-1288 VGTFTK
+1288 GTHIIDSKLGMHVTLPNLDPWNNTTGTFPTGVNVFPTTDDLVGKDPDGTTVIYDCFFKADPLYMTVSISLTEGVKYYRNGELMIWYKADRVISGTTTIADFVEVLFEDIAENGFTFMVGAAAGSTTTDLHIGGALTDVQAQAQYEAQLPQE

>member
-144 NDKIVMGAWNNP
+144 NDKMVMIEWNNP

-172 GENHVTYGVLVAGQS
+172 GENHVTYGVLVAGQT

-200 ATWNAPLMGFRNG
+200 QNWFAPLMGFRNG

-221 DLWVITDAGKSGY
+221 DLWVIVDAGKSGY
-234 TTPGMTAATAATGSA
+234 TTPGMTAGTAATGSA

-272 SGDEKA
+272 SGDQKA

-303 GATKELIY
+303 GATKELVY

-432 TVLPTDFTQVTAS
+432 TVLPTEFTQVTAS

-454 APQVAADYAVN
+454 APQVAADYAVD

-494 SSFVAFKL
+494 SAFVAFKL
-502 SALSEGVTAVSVD
+502 SALSKGVTAVSVD

-548 TAKVNMS
+548 AAKVNMS
-555 AVTAPTAGAYVS
+555 KVTAPTAGAYVS

-582 YTGITGDVDALSL
+582 YTGITGEVDTLSL

-605 DIKAEITAEGQYT
+605 DIKAEITEEGQYT

-639 YEVAAPQIVNLSAT
+639 YEVTAPQIVNLSAT

-701 DLMYVIKGVTAESVN
+701 DLMYVIKGVTAESVA
-716 GKLEYTDLFIDAT
+716 GKLDYTDLFIDAT
-729 LNIQNA
+729 LNIENDLGQ
-735 TGEPYDVSIS
+735 PYDVSIS
-745 TSFDTTSN
+745 SSADGTKADVNNT
-753 AVVISPDASNAITL
+753 ITL
-767 ADTTV
+767 SSGATAKVVT
-772 GKLVALGNVGDA
+772 LGNVADD
-784 TDYDYGALIMYQ
+784 TDYDYGALLVYQ
-796 FSLKTIGLRA
+796 FSVTALGLRTEDTA
-806 EDNAETFYFTAN
+806 EVFRFTAN
-818 EDTVNGQETYTVYKV
+818 EDNTNGQETYTIFTV
-833 TENEITASEATV
+833 TGNEITSEVVTPT
-845 GERKTTQVWSCVTD
+845 GERTETQGFSCVSD
-859 GIEAYTDENGFVF
+859 GIEVYTTEDGFKY

-877 PATGVHTFGE
+877 PATGVHEFGE
-887 YDENNEAVC
+887 FVEDVATC
-896 SVCNAVKTKYVVSEN
+896 SVCGATKTKIAIDESSY
-911 SFYEVVVLDKTV
+911 YEVIMLAPTGGEPVV
-923 SEGVRN
+923 N
-929 TDTDGANWWVG
+929 TDTDGADWWVG
-940 TMGQKT
+940 TMGQET
-946 LVGDFAI
+946 LVGNFQI
-953 KYTWTNT
+953 RYTWTNT

-965 LSDGALMLEYAG
+965 LSDGALMLIDAETDSAT
-977 PDEDIVD
+977 PS
-984 GLHKR
+984 GLYKR
-989 FLENATDASNTTQ
+989 FLEGATSEGF
-1002 ITAVTNHLWGEDSV
+1002 TAVADVTGSTLWGEDAV
-1016 ITAKVYKNGEET
+1016 ITQKVYQNGTET

-1042 EGEYEVVAVRVGT
+1042 EGDYEVIATRIGT
-1055 TLTITE
+1055 TLTIE
-1061 TANLTSG
+1061 EKVVLASG
-1068 DVWTGVLTITNFSRV
+1068 DTWTGVLTIENFSTV
-1083 DLLAQIGGNAYWLD
+1083 ALTAQIGGNA
-1097 DITVNVGTVS
+1097 
-1107 QTTNVAVGDGYT
+1107 
-1119 IDVEKIDITNND
+1119 
-1131 TDGAWWNGG
+1131 
-1140 TSTFVVEG
+1140 F
-1148 DFAILYTWDNTRD
+1148 
-1161 VNWAQD
+1161 
-1167 AVIEFIDSDKVALDL
+1167 
-1182 NFLQCNAWTNP
+1182 
-1193 AEPLEDFK
+1193 
-1201 VTSER
+1201 
-1206 YINGEAAE
+1206 
-1214 AADFPVQGAAE
+1214 
-1225 SNYGGECTV
+1225 
-1234 YVVRDGSTLM
+1234 
-1244 IYQTLT
+1244 
-1250 NTDGDVYT
+1250 
-1258 TIDTISGYKTSALTA
+1258 
-1273 SITGNPY
+1273 
-1280 WLDNITAW
+1280 WLDNIRVTVATVNTVVDKAGDAAGTVVAPIAGLEGSGLSISATISGHTGDW
-1288 VGTFTK
+1288 GTHIIDSKLGMHVTLPNLDPWNNTTGTFPTGVNVFPTTDDLVGKDPDGTTVIYDCFFKADPLYMTVSISLTEGVKYYRNGELMIWYKADRVISGTTTIADFVEVLFEDIAENGFTFMVGAAAGSTTTDLHIGGALTDVQAQAQYEAQLPQE

>member
-172 GENHVTYGVLVAGQS
+172 GENHVTYGVLVAGQT

-221 DLWVITDAGKSGY
+221 DLWVIVDAGKSGY

-432 TVLPTDFTQVTAS
+432 TVLPTEFTQVTAS

-454 APQVAADYAVN
+454 APQVAADYAVD

-494 SSFVAFKL
+494 SAFVAFKL

-515 NGGYAVLVDGIIE
+515 NGGYAVLADGIIE

-555 AVTAPTAGAYVS
+555 AVTEPTAGAYVS

-681 DAPSGAYAKISDD
+681 DAPSGEYAKISDD

-701 DLMYVIKGVTAESVN
+701 DLMYVIKGVTAESVA
-716 GKLEYTDLFIDAT
+716 GKLDYTDLFIDAT
-729 LNIQNA
+729 LNIENDLGQ
-735 TGEPYDVSIS
+735 PYDVSIS
-745 TSFDTTSN
+745 SSADGTKADVNNT
-753 AVVISPDASNAITL
+753 ITL
-767 ADTTV
+767 SSGATAKVVT
-772 GKLVALGNVGDA
+772 LGNVADD
-784 TDYDYGALIMYQ
+784 TDYDYGALLVYQ
-796 FSLKTIGLRA
+796 FSVTALGLRTEDTA
-806 EDNAETFYFTAN
+806 EVFRFTAN
-818 EDTVNGQETYTVYKV
+818 EDNTNGQETYTIFTV
-833 TENEITASEATV
+833 TGNEITSEVVTPT
-845 GERKTTQVWSCVTD
+845 GERTETQGFSCVSD
-859 GIEAYTDENGFVF
+859 GIEVYTTEDGFKY

-877 PATGVHTFGE
+877 PATGVHEFGE
-887 YDENNEAVC
+887 FVEDVATC
-896 SVCNAVKTKYVVSEN
+896 SVCGATKTKIAIDESSY
-911 SFYEVVVLDKTV
+911 YEVIMLAPTGGEPVV
-923 SEGVRN
+923 N
-929 TDTDGANWWVG
+929 TDTDGADWWVG
-940 TMGQKT
+940 TMGQET
-946 LVGDFAI
+946 LVGNFQI
-953 KYTWTNT
+953 RYTWTNT

-965 LSDGALMLEYAG
+965 LSDGALMLIDAETDSAT
-977 PDEDIVD
+977 PS
-984 GLHKR
+984 GLYKR
-989 FLENATDASNTTQ
+989 FLEGATSEGF
-1002 ITAVTNHLWGEDSV
+1002 TAVADVTGSTLWGEDAV
-1016 ITAKVYKNGEET
+1016 ITQKVYQNGTET

-1042 EGEYEVVAVRVGT
+1042 EGDYEVIATRIGT
-1055 TLTITE
+1055 TLTIE
-1061 TANLTSG
+1061 EKVVLASG
-1068 DVWTGVLTITNFSRV
+1068 DTWTGVLTIENFSTV
-1083 DLLAQIGGNAYWLD
+1083 ALTAQIGGNA
-1097 DITVNVGTVS
+1097 
-1107 QTTNVAVGDGYT
+1107 
-1119 IDVEKIDITNND
+1119 
-1131 TDGAWWNGG
+1131 
-1140 TSTFVVEG
+1140 F
-1148 DFAILYTWDNTRD
+1148 
-1161 VNWAQD
+1161 
-1167 AVIEFIDSDKVALDL
+1167 
-1182 NFLQCNAWTNP
+1182 
-1193 AEPLEDFK
+1193 
-1201 VTSER
+1201 
-1206 YINGEAAE
+1206 
-1214 AADFPVQGAAE
+1214 
-1225 SNYGGECTV
+1225 
-1234 YVVRDGSTLM
+1234 
-1244 IYQTLT
+1244 
-1250 NTDGDVYT
+1250 
-1258 TIDTISGYKTSALTA
+1258 
-1273 SITGNPY
+1273 
-1280 WLDNITAW
+1280 WLDNIRVTVATVNTVVDKAGDAAGTVVAPIAGLEGSGLSISATISGHTGDW
-1288 VGTFTK
+1288 GTHIIDSKLGMHVTLPNLDPWSNTTGTFPTGVNVFPTTDDLVGKDPDGTTVIYDCFFKADPLYMTVSISLTEGVKYYRNGELMIWYKADRVISGTTTIADFVEVLFEDIAENGFTFMVGAAAGSTTTDLHIGGALTDVQAQAQYEAQLPQE

>member
-172 GENHVTYGVLVAGQS
+172 GENHVTYGVLVAGQT

-432 TVLPTDFTQVTAS
+432 TVLPTEFTQVTAS

-454 APQVAADYAVN
+454 APQVAADYAVD

-515 NGGYAVLVDGIIE
+515 NGGYAVLADGIIE

-555 AVTAPTAGAYVS
+555 KVTAPTAGAYVS

-582 YTGITGDVDALSL
+582 YTGLSDIDSLSL

-701 DLMYVIKGVTAESVN
+701 DLMYVIKGVTAESVA
-716 GKLEYTDLFIDAT
+716 GKLDYTDLFIDAT
-729 LNIQNA
+729 LNIENDLGQ
-735 TGEPYDVSIS
+735 PYDVSIS
-745 TSFDTTSN
+745 SSADGTKADVNNT
-753 AVVISPDASNAITL
+753 ITL
-767 ADTTV
+767 SSGATAKVVT
-772 GKLVALGNVGDA
+772 LGNVADD
-784 TDYDYGALIMYQ
+784 TDYDYGALLVYQ
-796 FSLKTIGLRA
+796 FSVTALGLRTEDTA
-806 EDNAETFYFTAN
+806 EVFRFTAN
-818 EDTVNGQETYTVYKV
+818 EDNTNGQETYTIFTV
-833 TENEITASEATV
+833 TGNEITSEVVTPT
-845 GERKTTQVWSCVTD
+845 GERTETQGFSCVSD
-859 GIEAYTDENGFVF
+859 GIEVYTTEDGFKY

-877 PATGVHTFGE
+877 PATGVHEFGE
-887 YDENNEAVC
+887 FVEDVATC
-896 SVCNAVKTKYVVSEN
+896 SVCGATKTKIAIDESSY
-911 SFYEVVVLDKTV
+911 YEVIMLAPTGGEPVV
-923 SEGVRN
+923 N
-929 TDTDGANWWVG
+929 TDTDGADWWVG
-940 TMGQKT
+940 TMGQET
-946 LVGDFAI
+946 LVGNFQI
-953 KYTWTNT
+953 RYTWTNT

-965 LSDGALMLEYAG
+965 LSDGALMLIDAETDSAT
-977 PDEDIVD
+977 PS
-984 GLHKR
+984 GLYKR
-989 FLENATDASNTTQ
+989 FLEGATSEGF
-1002 ITAVTNHLWGEDSV
+1002 TAVADVTGSTLWGEDAV
-1016 ITAKVYKNGEET
+1016 ITQKVYQNGTET

-1042 EGEYEVVAVRVGT
+1042 EGDYEVIATRIGT
-1055 TLTITE
+1055 TLTIE
-1061 TANLTSG
+1061 EKVVLASG
-1068 DVWTGVLTITNFSRV
+1068 DTWTGVLTIENFSTV
-1083 DLLAQIGGNAYWLD
+1083 ALTAQIGGNA
-1097 DITVNVGTVS
+1097 
-1107 QTTNVAVGDGYT
+1107 
-1119 IDVEKIDITNND
+1119 
-1131 TDGAWWNGG
+1131 
-1140 TSTFVVEG
+1140 F
-1148 DFAILYTWDNTRD
+1148 
-1161 VNWAQD
+1161 
-1167 AVIEFIDSDKVALDL
+1167 
-1182 NFLQCNAWTNP
+1182 
-1193 AEPLEDFK
+1193 
-1201 VTSER
+1201 
-1206 YINGEAAE
+1206 
-1214 AADFPVQGAAE
+1214 
-1225 SNYGGECTV
+1225 
-1234 YVVRDGSTLM
+1234 
-1244 IYQTLT
+1244 
-1250 NTDGDVYT
+1250 
-1258 TIDTISGYKTSALTA
+1258 
-1273 SITGNPY
+1273 
-1280 WLDNITAW
+1280 WLDNIRVTVATVNTVVDKAGDAAGTVVAPIAGLEGSGLSISATISGHTGDW
-1288 VGTFTK
+1288 GTHIIDSKLGMHVTLPNLDPWSNTTGTFPTGVNVFPTTDDLVGKDPDGTTVIYDCFFKAEPLYMTVSISLTEGVKYYRNGELMIWYKADRVISGTTTIADFVEVLFEDIAENGFTFMVGAAAGSTTTDLHIGGALTDVQAQAQYEAQLPQE

>member
-144 NDKIVMGAWNNP
+144 NDKMVMIEWNNP

-172 GENHVTYGVLVAGQS
+172 GENHVTYGVLVAGQT

-200 ATWNAPLMGFRNG
+200 QNWFAPLMGFRNG

-234 TTPGMTAATAATGSA
+234 TTPGMTAGTAATGSA

-259 YRGEAINAGDMQP
+259 YRGEQINASDMQP
-272 SGDEKA
+272 SGDQKA

-303 GATKELIY
+303 GATKELVY

-325 GEKCEYTVTAVETVM
+325 GELCSYTVTAVETVM

-432 TVLPTDFTQVTAS
+432 TVLPTEFTQVTAS

-454 APQVAADYAVN
+454 APQVAADYAVD

-502 SALSEGVTAVSVD
+502 SALSKGVTAVSVD

-548 TAKVNMS
+548 AAKVNMS

-582 YTGITGDVDALSL
+582 YTGLSDIDSLFL

-605 DIKAEITAEGQYT
+605 DIKAEIDAEGQYT

-639 YEVAAPQIVNLSAT
+639 YKVAAPQIVNLSAT

-701 DLMYVIKGVTAESVN
+701 DLMYVIKGVTAESVA

-735 TGEPYDVSIS
+735 AAASYDVSVSS
-745 TSFDTTSN
+745 TADGVTADN
-753 AVVISPDASNAITL
+753 ANILTDSTGAAASA
-767 ADTTV
+767 
-772 GKLVALGNVGDA
+772 GKLVALGNVGDD
-784 TDYDYGALIMYQ
+784 TDYDYGALIVYQ
-796 FSLKTIGLRA
+796 FSVKALGLRA
-806 EDNAETFYFTAN
+806 EDNAEVFYFTAN
-818 EDTVNGQETYTVYKV
+818 EDPEGQESYTVYKV
-833 TENEITASEATV
+833 DGNEIKSEVVTPE
-845 GERKTTQVWSCVTD
+845 GERTETQAWSCVND
-859 GIEAYTDENGFVF
+859 GIEAFKYGDTEFYF
-872 GAIIT
+872 GGIVT
-877 PATGVHTFGE
+877 PATGEHVWEASET
-887 YDENNEAVC
+887 ENLEVC
-896 SVCNAVKTKYVVSEN
+896 ANCGATK
-911 SFYEVVVLDKTV
+911 
-923 SEGVRN
+923 
-929 TDTDGANWWVG
+929 
-940 TMGQKT
+940 QKT
-946 LVGDFAI
+946 PTESGAYYELVL
-953 KYTWTNT
+953 
-960 RDAAY
+960 
-965 LSDGALMLEYAG
+965 LS
-977 PDEDIVD
+977 P
-984 GLHKR
+984 
-989 FLENATDASNTTQ
+989 
-1002 ITAVTNHLWGEDSV
+1002 
-1016 ITAKVYKNGEET
+1016 
-1028 TYPANA
+1028 
-1034 FDQGKTTW
+1034 
-1042 EGEYEVVAVRVGT
+1042 
-1055 TLTITE
+1055 
-1061 TANLTSG
+1061 
-1068 DVWTGVLTITNFSRV
+1068 
-1083 DLLAQIGGNAYWLD
+1083 
-1097 DITVNVGTVS
+1097 
-1107 QTTNVAVGDGYT
+1107 TNVANLDTDATWDANTPSGV
-1119 IDVEKIDITNND
+1119 IDVSDN
-1131 TDGAWWNGG
+1131 
-1140 TSTFVVEG
+1140 
-1148 DFAILYTWDNTRD
+1148 FAIRYEWDNTRD
-1161 VNWAQD
+1161 TGWWD
-1167 AVIEFIDSDKVALDL
+1167 AWVMVAIGEDLYEAPVLEPDANNIVITRGTLGGNTTTTATL
-1182 NFLQCNAWTNP
+1182 
-1193 AEPLEDFK
+1193 
-1201 VTSER
+1201 
-1206 YINGEAAE
+1206 NGEAVTSVPAGGT
-1214 AADFPVQGAAE
+1214 ADAF
-1225 SNYGGECTV
+1225 GGH
-1234 YVVRDGSTLM
+1234 YVATIYRLSDTLVLEVK
-1244 IYQTLT
+1244 LT
-1250 NTDGDVYT
+1250 RPNGDVLIVTRT
-1258 TIDTISGYKTSALTA
+1258 TKGFPTA
-1273 SITGNPY
+1273 DASVYLFGNLY
-1280 WLDNITAW
+1280 WVDNITMATGTMSLKTDLGLDLGEKDNSTGYTATTPLWADGTISKGQTVVLTGTATSGAAGVWSAPLPYIWTGDAPSLNFRPDNWINYSTNDDQATFADFNFAIAKVWKGFTPEAVNGADW
-1288 VGTFTK
+1288 VASLVNQYKSGEFECTFIYDWSDADMISIQISFVWENATFNQEYQITALDEATPLLDTYSIGLGVDGSYFHVDYMEIR

>member
-108 TATYDVTVEHSWTA
+108 RATYDVTVEHSWTA

-172 GENHVTYGVLVAGQS
+172 GENHVTYGVLVAGQT

-200 ATWNAPLMGFRNG
+200 QNWFAPLMGFRNG

-221 DLWVITDAGKSGY
+221 DLWVIVDAGKSGY
-234 TTPGMTAATAATGSA
+234 TTPGMTAGTAATGSA

-259 YRGEAINAGDMQP
+259 YRGEAINASDMQP
-272 SGDEKA
+272 SGDQKA

-432 TVLPTDFTQVTAS
+432 TVLPTEFTQVTAS

-454 APQVAADYAVN
+454 APQVAADYAVD

-582 YTGITGDVDALSL
+582 YTGLSDIDSLSL

-639 YEVAAPQIVNLSAT
+639 YEVTAPQIVNLSAT

-701 DLMYVIKGVTAESVN
+701 DLMYVIKGVTAESVA
-716 GKLEYTDLFIDAT
+716 GKLDYTDLFIDAT
-729 LNIQNA
+729 LNIENDLGQ
-735 TGEPYDVSIS
+735 PYDVSIS
-745 TSFDTTSN
+745 SSADGTKADVNNT
-753 AVVISPDASNAITL
+753 ITL
-767 ADTTV
+767 SSGATAKVVT
-772 GKLVALGNVGDA
+772 LGNVADD
-784 TDYDYGALIMYQ
+784 TDYDYGALLVYQ
-796 FSLKTIGLRA
+796 FSVTALGLRTEDTA
-806 EDNAETFYFTAN
+806 EVFRFTAN
-818 EDTVNGQETYTVYKV
+818 EDNTNGQETYTIFTV
-833 TENEITASEATV
+833 TGNEITSEVVTPT
-845 GERKTTQVWSCVTD
+845 GERTETQGFSCVSD
-859 GIEAYTDENGFVF
+859 GIEVYTTEDGFKY

-877 PATGVHTFGE
+877 PATGVHEFGE
-887 YDENNEAVC
+887 FVEDVATC
-896 SVCNAVKTKYVVSEN
+896 SVCGATKTKIAIDESSY
-911 SFYEVVVLDKTV
+911 YEVIMLAPTGGEPVV
-923 SEGVRN
+923 N
-929 TDTDGANWWVG
+929 TDTDGADWWVG
-940 TMGQKT
+940 TMGQET
-946 LVGDFAI
+946 LVGNFQI
-953 KYTWTNT
+953 RYTWTNT

-965 LSDGALMLEYAG
+965 LSDGALMLIDAETDSAT
-977 PDEDIVD
+977 PS
-984 GLHKR
+984 GLYKR
-989 FLENATDASNTTQ
+989 FLEGATSEGF
-1002 ITAVTNHLWGEDSV
+1002 TAVADVTGSTLWGEDAV
-1016 ITAKVYKNGEET
+1016 ITQKVYQNGTET

-1042 EGEYEVVAVRVGT
+1042 EGDYEVIATRIGT
-1055 TLTITE
+1055 TLTIE
-1061 TANLTSG
+1061 EKVVLASG
-1068 DVWTGVLTITNFSRV
+1068 DTWTGVLTIENFSTV
-1083 DLLAQIGGNAYWLD
+1083 ALTAQIGGNA
-1097 DITVNVGTVS
+1097 
-1107 QTTNVAVGDGYT
+1107 
-1119 IDVEKIDITNND
+1119 
-1131 TDGAWWNGG
+1131 
-1140 TSTFVVEG
+1140 F
-1148 DFAILYTWDNTRD
+1148 
-1161 VNWAQD
+1161 
-1167 AVIEFIDSDKVALDL
+1167 
-1182 NFLQCNAWTNP
+1182 
-1193 AEPLEDFK
+1193 
-1201 VTSER
+1201 
-1206 YINGEAAE
+1206 
-1214 AADFPVQGAAE
+1214 
-1225 SNYGGECTV
+1225 
-1234 YVVRDGSTLM
+1234 
-1244 IYQTLT
+1244 
-1250 NTDGDVYT
+1250 
-1258 TIDTISGYKTSALTA
+1258 
-1273 SITGNPY
+1273 
-1280 WLDNITAW
+1280 WLDNIRVTVATVNTVVDKAGDAAGTVVAPIAGLEGSGLSISATISGHTGDW
-1288 VGTFTK
+1288 GTHIIDSKLGMHVTLPNLDPWSNTTGTFPTGVNVFPTTDDLVGKDPDGTTVIYDCFFKADPLYMTVSISLTEGVKYYRNGELMIWYKADRVISGTTTIADFVEVLFEDIAENGFTFMVGAAAGSTTTDLHIGGALTDVQAQAQYEAQLPQE

>member
-144 NDKIVMGAWNNP
+144 NDKMVMIEWNNP

-172 GENHVTYGVLVAGQS
+172 GENHVTYGVLVAGQT

-200 ATWNAPLMGFRNG
+200 QNWFAPLMGFRNG

-221 DLWVITDAGKSGY
+221 DLWVIVDAGKSGY
-234 TTPGMTAATAATGSA
+234 TTPGMTAGTAATGSA

-259 YRGEAINAGDMQP
+259 YRGEAINASDMQP
-272 SGDEKA
+272 SGDQKA

-432 TVLPTDFTQVTAS
+432 TVLPTEFTQVTAS

-515 NGGYAVLVDGIIE
+515 NGGYAVLADGIIE

-548 TAKVNMS
+548 AAKVNMS
-555 AVTAPTAGAYVS
+555 KVTAPTAGAYVS

-582 YTGITGDVDALSL
+582 YTGITGEVDSLSL

-600 RDTIA
+600 RDTVA

-618 ALRNQMY
+618 ALRNQLY

-639 YEVAAPQIVNLSAT
+639 YEVAKPQIVNLSAT

-701 DLMYVIKGVTAESVN
+701 DLMYVIKGVTAESVA
-716 GKLEYTDLFIDAT
+716 GKLDYTDLFIDAT

-735 TGEPYDVSIS
+735 AAVSYDVSVSS
-745 TSFDTTSN
+745 TADGVTADN
-753 AVVISPDASNAITL
+753 ANILTDSAGAAASA
-767 ADTTV
+767 
-772 GKLVALGNVGDA
+772 GKLVALGNVGDD
-784 TDYDYGALIMYQ
+784 TDYDYGALIVYQ
-796 FSLKTIGLRA
+796 FSVKALGLRA
-806 EDNAETFYFTAN
+806 EDNAEVFYFTAN
-818 EDTVNGQETYTVYKV
+818 EDPEGQESYTVYKV
-833 TENEITASEATV
+833 DGNEITSEVVTPA
-845 GERKTTQVWSCVTD
+845 GERTETQAWSCVND
-859 GIEAYTDENGFVF
+859 GIEAFKYGDTEFYF
-872 GAIIT
+872 GGIVT
-877 PATGVHTFGE
+877 PATGEHVWEASET
-887 YDENNEAVC
+887 ENLEVC
-896 SVCNAVKTKYVVSEN
+896 ANCGATK
-911 SFYEVVVLDKTV
+911 
-923 SEGVRN
+923 
-929 TDTDGANWWVG
+929 
-940 TMGQKT
+940 QKT
-946 LVGDFAI
+946 PTESGAYYELVL
-953 KYTWTNT
+953 
-960 RDAAY
+960 
-965 LSDGALMLEYAG
+965 LS
-977 PDEDIVD
+977 P
-984 GLHKR
+984 
-989 FLENATDASNTTQ
+989 
-1002 ITAVTNHLWGEDSV
+1002 
-1016 ITAKVYKNGEET
+1016 
-1028 TYPANA
+1028 
-1034 FDQGKTTW
+1034 
-1042 EGEYEVVAVRVGT
+1042 
-1055 TLTITE
+1055 
-1061 TANLTSG
+1061 
-1068 DVWTGVLTITNFSRV
+1068 
-1083 DLLAQIGGNAYWLD
+1083 
-1097 DITVNVGTVS
+1097 
-1107 QTTNVAVGDGYT
+1107 TNVANLDTDATWNANTPSGV
-1119 IDVEKIDITNND
+1119 IDVSDN
-1131 TDGAWWNGG
+1131 
-1140 TSTFVVEG
+1140 
-1148 DFAILYTWDNTRD
+1148 FAIRYEWDNTRD
-1161 VNWAQD
+1161 TGWWD
-1167 AVIEFIDSDKVALDL
+1167 AWVMVAIGEDLYEAPVLEPDANNIVITRGTLGGNTTTTATL
-1182 NFLQCNAWTNP
+1182 
-1193 AEPLEDFK
+1193 
-1201 VTSER
+1201 
-1206 YINGEAAE
+1206 NGEAVTSVPAGGT
-1214 AADFPVQGAAE
+1214 ADAF
-1225 SNYGGECTV
+1225 GGH
-1234 YVVRDGSTLM
+1234 YVATIYRLSDTLVLEVK
-1244 IYQTLT
+1244 LT
-1250 NTDGDVYT
+1250 RPNGDVLIVTRT
-1258 TIDTISGYKTSALTA
+1258 TKGFPTA
-1273 SITGNPY
+1273 DASVYLFGNLY
-1280 WLDNITAW
+1280 WVDNITMATGTMSLKTDLGLDLGEKDNSTGYTATTPLWADGTISKGQTVVLTGTATSGGAGVWSAPLPYIWTGDAPSLNFRPDNWINYSTDNDQATCADFNFAIAKVWKGFTPEAVNGADW
-1288 VGTFTK
+1288 VASLVNQYKSGEFECTFIYDWSDADMISIQISFVWENATFNQEYQITALDEATPLLDTYSIGLGVDGSFFHVDYMEIR

>member
-144 NDKIVMGAWNNP
+144 NDKMVMIEWNNP

-172 GENHVTYGVLVAGQS
+172 GENHVTYGVLVAGQT

-200 ATWNAPLMGFRNG
+200 QNWFAPLMGFRNG

-221 DLWVITDAGKSGY
+221 DLWVIVDAGKSGY
-234 TTPGMTAATAATGSA
+234 TTPGMTAGTAATGSA

-272 SGDEKA
+272 SGDQKA

-432 TVLPTDFTQVTAS
+432 TVLPTEFTQVTAS

-454 APQVAADYAVN
+454 APQVAADYAVD

-555 AVTAPTAGAYVS
+555 KVTAPTAGAYVS

-582 YTGITGDVDALSL
+582 YTGLSDIDSLSL

-701 DLMYVIKGVTAESVN
+701 DLMYVIKGVTAESVA
-716 GKLEYTDLFIDAT
+716 GKLDYTDLFIDAT
-729 LNIQNA
+729 LNIENDLGQ
-735 TGEPYDVSIS
+735 PYDVSIS
-745 TSFDTTSN
+745 SSADGTKADVNNT
-753 AVVISPDASNAITL
+753 ITL
-767 ADTTV
+767 SSGATAKVVT
-772 GKLVALGNVGDA
+772 LGNVGDD
-784 TDYDYGALIMYQ
+784 TDYDYGALLVYQ
-796 FSLKTIGLRA
+796 FSVTALGLRTEDTA
-806 EDNAETFYFTAN
+806 EVFRFTAN
-818 EDTVNGQETYTVYKV
+818 EDNTNGQETYTIFTV
-833 TENEITASEATV
+833 TGNEITSEVVTPT
-845 GERKTTQVWSCVTD
+845 GERTETQGFSCVSD
-859 GIEAYTDENGFVF
+859 GIEVYTTEDGFKY

-877 PATGVHTFGE
+877 PATGVHEFGE
-887 YDENNEAVC
+887 FVEDVATC
-896 SVCNAVKTKYVVSEN
+896 SVCGATKTKIAIDESSY
-911 SFYEVVVLDKTV
+911 YEVIMLAPTGGEPVV
-923 SEGVRN
+923 N
-929 TDTDGANWWVG
+929 TDTDGADWWVG
-940 TMGQKT
+940 TMGQET
-946 LVGDFAI
+946 LVGNFQI
-953 KYTWTNT
+953 RYTWTNT

-965 LSDGALMLEYAG
+965 LSDGALMLIDAETDSAT
-977 PDEDIVD
+977 PS
-984 GLHKR
+984 GLYKR
-989 FLENATDASNTTQ
+989 FLEGATSEGF
-1002 ITAVTNHLWGEDSV
+1002 TAVADVTGSTLWGEDAV
-1016 ITAKVYKNGEET
+1016 ITQKVYQNGTET

-1042 EGEYEVVAVRVGT
+1042 EGDYEVIATRIGT
-1055 TLTITE
+1055 TLTIE
-1061 TANLTSG
+1061 EKVVLASG
-1068 DVWTGVLTITNFSRV
+1068 DTWTGVLTIENFSTV
-1083 DLLAQIGGNAYWLD
+1083 ALTAQIGGNA
-1097 DITVNVGTVS
+1097 
-1107 QTTNVAVGDGYT
+1107 
-1119 IDVEKIDITNND
+1119 
-1131 TDGAWWNGG
+1131 
-1140 TSTFVVEG
+1140 F
-1148 DFAILYTWDNTRD
+1148 
-1161 VNWAQD
+1161 
-1167 AVIEFIDSDKVALDL
+1167 
-1182 NFLQCNAWTNP
+1182 
-1193 AEPLEDFK
+1193 
-1201 VTSER
+1201 
-1206 YINGEAAE
+1206 
-1214 AADFPVQGAAE
+1214 
-1225 SNYGGECTV
+1225 
-1234 YVVRDGSTLM
+1234 
-1244 IYQTLT
+1244 
-1250 NTDGDVYT
+1250 
-1258 TIDTISGYKTSALTA
+1258 
-1273 SITGNPY
+1273 
-1280 WLDNITAW
+1280 WLDNIRVTVATVNTVVDKAGDAAGTVVAPIAGLEGSGLSISATISGHTGDW
-1288 VGTFTK
+1288 GTHIIDSKLGMHVTLPNLDPWSNTTGTFPTGVNVFPTTDDLVGKDPDGTTVIYDCFFKADPLYMTVSISLTEGVKYYRNGELMIWYKADRVISGTTTIADFVEVLFEDIAENGFTFMVGAAAGSTTTDLHIGGALTDVQAQAQYEAQLPQE

>member
-108 TATYDVTVEHSWTA
+108 RATYDVTVEHSWTA

-144 NDKIVMGAWNNP
+144 NDKMVMIEWNNP

-172 GENHVTYGVLVAGQS
+172 GENHVTYGVLVAGQT

-200 ATWNAPLMGFRNG
+200 QNWFAPLMGFRNG

-234 TTPGMTAATAATGSA
+234 TTPGMTAGTAATGSA

-259 YRGEAINAGDMQP
+259 YRGEQINAGDMQP

-432 TVLPTDFTQVTAS
+432 TVLPTEFTQVTAS

-454 APQVAADYAVN
+454 APQVAADYAVD

-555 AVTAPTAGAYVS
+555 KVTAPTAGAYVS

-582 YTGITGDVDALSL
+582 YTGLSDIDSLSL

-701 DLMYVIKGVTAESVN
+701 DLMYVIKGVTAESVA
-716 GKLEYTDLFIDAT
+716 GKLDYTDLFIDAT
-729 LNIQNA
+729 LNIENDLGQ
-735 TGEPYDVSIS
+735 PYDVSIS
-745 TSFDTTSN
+745 SSADGTKADVNNT
-753 AVVISPDASNAITL
+753 ITL
-767 ADTTV
+767 SSGATAKVVT
-772 GKLVALGNVGDA
+772 LGNVADD
-784 TDYDYGALIMYQ
+784 TDYDYGALLVYQ
-796 FSLKTIGLRA
+796 FSVTALGLRTEDTA
-806 EDNAETFYFTAN
+806 EVFRFTAN
-818 EDTVNGQETYTVYKV
+818 EDNTNGQETYTIFTV
-833 TENEITASEATV
+833 TGNEITSEVVTPT
-845 GERKTTQVWSCVTD
+845 GERTETQGFSCVSD
-859 GIEAYTDENGFVF
+859 GIEVYTTEDGFKY

-877 PATGVHTFGE
+877 PATGVHEFGE
-887 YDENNEAVC
+887 FVEDVATC
-896 SVCNAVKTKYVVSEN
+896 SVCGATKTKIAIDESSY
-911 SFYEVVVLDKTV
+911 YEVIMLAPTGGEPVV
-923 SEGVRN
+923 N
-929 TDTDGANWWVG
+929 TDTDGADWWVG
-940 TMGQKT
+940 TMGQET
-946 LVGDFAI
+946 LVGNFQI
-953 KYTWTNT
+953 RYTWTNT

-965 LSDGALMLEYAG
+965 LSDGALMLIDAETDSAT
-977 PDEDIVD
+977 PS
-984 GLHKR
+984 GLYKR
-989 FLENATDASNTTQ
+989 FLEGATSEGF
-1002 ITAVTNHLWGEDSV
+1002 TAVADVTGSTLWGEDAV
-1016 ITAKVYKNGEET
+1016 ITQKVYQNGTET

-1042 EGEYEVVAVRVGT
+1042 EGDYEVIATRIGT
-1055 TLTITE
+1055 TLTIE
-1061 TANLTSG
+1061 EKVVLASG
-1068 DVWTGVLTITNFSRV
+1068 DTWTGVLTIENFSTV
-1083 DLLAQIGGNAYWLD
+1083 ALTAQIGGNA
-1097 DITVNVGTVS
+1097 
-1107 QTTNVAVGDGYT
+1107 
-1119 IDVEKIDITNND
+1119 
-1131 TDGAWWNGG
+1131 
-1140 TSTFVVEG
+1140 F
-1148 DFAILYTWDNTRD
+1148 
-1161 VNWAQD
+1161 
-1167 AVIEFIDSDKVALDL
+1167 
-1182 NFLQCNAWTNP
+1182 
-1193 AEPLEDFK
+1193 
-1201 VTSER
+1201 
-1206 YINGEAAE
+1206 
-1214 AADFPVQGAAE
+1214 
-1225 SNYGGECTV
+1225 
-1234 YVVRDGSTLM
+1234 
-1244 IYQTLT
+1244 
-1250 NTDGDVYT
+1250 
-1258 TIDTISGYKTSALTA
+1258 
-1273 SITGNPY
+1273 
-1280 WLDNITAW
+1280 WLDNIRVTVATVNTVVDKAGDAAGTVVAPIAGLEGSGLSISATISGHTGDW
-1288 VGTFTK
+1288 GTHIIDSKLGMHVTLPNLDPWSNTTGTFPTGVNVFPTTDDLVGKDPDGTTVIYDCFFKADPLYMTVSISLTEGVKYYRNGELMIWYKADRVISGTTTIADFVEVLFEDIAENGFTFMVGAAAGSTTTDLHIGGALTDVQAQAQYEAQLPQE

>member
-144 NDKIVMGAWNNP
+144 NDKMVMIEWNNP

-172 GENHVTYGVLVAGQS
+172 GENHVTYGVLVAGQT

-200 ATWNAPLMGFRNG
+200 QNWFAPLMGFRNG

-221 DLWVITDAGKSGY
+221 DLWVIVDAGKSGY
-234 TTPGMTAATAATGSA
+234 TTPGMTAGTAATGSA

-259 YRGEAINAGDMQP
+259 YRGEAINASDMQP
-272 SGDEKA
+272 SGDQKA

-432 TVLPTDFTQVTAS
+432 TVLPTEFTQVTAS

-454 APQVAADYAVN
+454 APQVAADYAVD

-515 NGGYAVLVDGIIE
+515 NGGYAVLADGIIE

-582 YTGITGDVDALSL
+582 YTGLSDIDSLSL

-681 DAPSGAYAKISDD
+681 DAPSGEYAKISDD

-701 DLMYVIKGVTAESVN
+701 DLMYVIKGVTAESVA
-716 GKLEYTDLFIDAT
+716 GKLDYTDLFIDAT
-729 LNIQNA
+729 LNIENDLGQ
-735 TGEPYDVSIS
+735 PYDVSIS
-745 TSFDTTSN
+745 SSADGTKADVNNT
-753 AVVISPDASNAITL
+753 ITL
-767 ADTTV
+767 SSGATAKVVT
-772 GKLVALGNVGDA
+772 LGNVADD
-784 TDYDYGALIMYQ
+784 TDYDYGALLVYQ
-796 FSLKTIGLRA
+796 FSVTALGLRTEDTA
-806 EDNAETFYFTAN
+806 EVFRFTAN
-818 EDTVNGQETYTVYKV
+818 EDNTNGQETYTIFTV
-833 TENEITASEATV
+833 TGNEITSEVVTPT
-845 GERKTTQVWSCVTD
+845 GERTETQGFSCVSD
-859 GIEAYTDENGFVF
+859 GIEVYTTEDGFKY

-877 PATGVHTFGE
+877 PATGVHEFGE
-887 YDENNEAVC
+887 FVEDVATC
-896 SVCNAVKTKYVVSEN
+896 SVCGATKTKIAIDESSY
-911 SFYEVVVLDKTV
+911 YEVIMLAPTGGEPVV
-923 SEGVRN
+923 N
-929 TDTDGANWWVG
+929 TDTDGADWWVG
-940 TMGQKT
+940 TMGQET
-946 LVGDFAI
+946 LVGNFQI
-953 KYTWTNT
+953 RYTWTNT

-965 LSDGALMLEYAG
+965 LSDGALMLIDAETDSAT
-977 PDEDIVD
+977 PS
-984 GLHKR
+984 GLYKR
-989 FLENATDASNTTQ
+989 FLEGATSEGF
-1002 ITAVTNHLWGEDSV
+1002 TAVADVTGSTLWGEDAV
-1016 ITAKVYKNGEET
+1016 ITQKVYQNGTET

-1042 EGEYEVVAVRVGT
+1042 EGDYEVIATRIGT
-1055 TLTITE
+1055 TLTIE
-1061 TANLTSG
+1061 EKVVLASG
-1068 DVWTGVLTITNFSRV
+1068 DTWTGVLTIENFSTV
-1083 DLLAQIGGNAYWLD
+1083 ALTAQIGGNA
-1097 DITVNVGTVS
+1097 
-1107 QTTNVAVGDGYT
+1107 
-1119 IDVEKIDITNND
+1119 
-1131 TDGAWWNGG
+1131 
-1140 TSTFVVEG
+1140 F
-1148 DFAILYTWDNTRD
+1148 
-1161 VNWAQD
+1161 
-1167 AVIEFIDSDKVALDL
+1167 
-1182 NFLQCNAWTNP
+1182 
-1193 AEPLEDFK
+1193 
-1201 VTSER
+1201 
-1206 YINGEAAE
+1206 
-1214 AADFPVQGAAE
+1214 
-1225 SNYGGECTV
+1225 
-1234 YVVRDGSTLM
+1234 
-1244 IYQTLT
+1244 
-1250 NTDGDVYT
+1250 
-1258 TIDTISGYKTSALTA
+1258 
-1273 SITGNPY
+1273 
-1280 WLDNITAW
+1280 WLDNIRVTVATVNTVVDKAGDAAGTVVAPIAGLEGSGLSISATISGHTGDW
-1288 VGTFTK
+1288 GTHIIDSKLGMHVTLPNLDPWSNTTGTFPTGVNVFPTTDDLVGKDPDGTTVIYDCFFKADPLYMTVSISLTEGVKYYRNGELMIWYKADRVISGTTTIADFVEVLFEDIAENGFTFMVGAAAGSTTTDLHIGGALTDVQAQAQYEAQLPQE

>member
-108 TATYDVTVEHSWTA
+108 RATYDVTVEHSWTA

-172 GENHVTYGVLVAGQS
+172 GENHVTYGVLVAGQT

-200 ATWNAPLMGFRNG
+200 QNWFAPLMGFRNG

-221 DLWVITDAGKSGY
+221 DLWVIVDAGKSGY
-234 TTPGMTAATAATGSA
+234 TTPGMTAGTAATGSA

-272 SGDEKA
+272 SGDQKA

-432 TVLPTDFTQVTAS
+432 TVLPTEFTQVTAS

-454 APQVAADYAVN
+454 APQVAADYAVD

-548 TAKVNMS
+548 AAKVNMS

-639 YEVAAPQIVNLSAT
+639 YEVTAPQIVNLSAT

-701 DLMYVIKGVTAESVN
+701 DLMYVIKGVTAESVA

-729 LNIQNA
+729 LNIENDLGQ
-735 TGEPYDVSIS
+735 PYDVSIS
-745 TSFDTTSN
+745 SSADGTKADVNNT
-753 AVVISPDASNAITL
+753 ITL
-767 ADTTV
+767 SSGATAKVVT
-772 GKLVALGNVGDA
+772 LGNVGDD
-784 TDYDYGALIMYQ
+784 TDYDYGALLVYQ
-796 FSLKTIGLRA
+796 FSVTALGLRTEDTA
-806 EDNAETFYFTAN
+806 EVFRFTAN
-818 EDTVNGQETYTVYKV
+818 EDNTNGQETYTIFTV
-833 TENEITASEATV
+833 TGNEITSEVVTPA
-845 GERKTTQVWSCVTD
+845 GERTETQGFSCVSD
-859 GIEAYTDENGFVF
+859 GIEVYTTEDGFKY

-877 PATGVHTFGE
+877 PATGVHEFGE
-887 YDENNEAVC
+887 FVEDVATC
-896 SVCNAVKTKYVVSEN
+896 SVCGATKTKIAIDESSY
-911 SFYEVVVLDKTV
+911 YEVIMLAPTGGEPVV
-923 SEGVRN
+923 N
-929 TDTDGANWWVG
+929 TDTDGADWWVG
-940 TMGQKT
+940 TMGQET
-946 LVGDFAI
+946 LVGNFQI
-953 KYTWTNT
+953 RYTWTNT

-977 PDEDIVD
+977 SDESIVE

-1042 EGEYEVVAVRVGT
+1042 EGDYEVIATRIGT
-1055 TLTITE
+1055 TLTIE
-1061 TANLTSG
+1061 EKVVLASG
-1068 DVWTGVLTITNFSRV
+1068 DTWTGVLTVTNFTTET
-1083 DLLAQIGGNAYWLD
+1083 LLAQIGGNA
-1097 DITVNVGTVS
+1097 
-1107 QTTNVAVGDGYT
+1107 
-1119 IDVEKIDITNND
+1119 
-1131 TDGAWWNGG
+1131 
-1140 TSTFVVEG
+1140 F
-1148 DFAILYTWDNTRD
+1148 
-1161 VNWAQD
+1161 
-1167 AVIEFIDSDKVALDL
+1167 
-1182 NFLQCNAWTNP
+1182 
-1193 AEPLEDFK
+1193 
-1201 VTSER
+1201 
-1206 YINGEAAE
+1206 
-1214 AADFPVQGAAE
+1214 
-1225 SNYGGECTV
+1225 
-1234 YVVRDGSTLM
+1234 
-1244 IYQTLT
+1244 
-1250 NTDGDVYT
+1250 
-1258 TIDTISGYKTSALTA
+1258 
-1273 SITGNPY
+1273 
-1280 WLDNITAW
+1280 WLDNIRVTVATVNTVVDKAGDAAGTVVAPIAGLEGSGLSISATISGHTGDW
-1288 VGTFTK
+1288 GTHIIDSKLGMHVTLPNLDPWSNTTGTFPTSVNVYPTTDDLVGKDPDGTTVIYDCFFKADPLYMTVSISLTEGVKYYRNGELMIWYKADRVISGTTTIADFVEVLFEDIAENGFTFMVGAAAGSTTTDLHIGGALTDVQAQAQYEAQLPQE

>member
-144 NDKIVMGAWNNP
+144 NDKMVMIDWNNP

-200 ATWNAPLMGFRNG
+200 ANWFAPLMGFRNG

-234 TTPGMTAATAATGSA
+234 TTPGMTAGTAATGSA

-259 YRGEAINAGDMQP
+259 YRGVQINAGDMQP

-432 TVLPTDFTQVTAS
+432 TVLPTEFTQVTAS

-454 APQVAADYAVN
+454 APQVAADYAVD

-515 NGGYAVLVDGIIE
+515 NGGYAVLADGIIE

-555 AVTAPTAGAYVS
+555 AVTEPTAGAYVS

-582 YTGITGDVDALSL
+582 YTGITGDVDTLSL

-605 DIKAEITAEGQYT
+605 DIKAEITEEGQYT

-625 INSVE
+625 IKSVE

-681 DAPSGAYAKISDD
+681 DAPSGEYAKISDD

-701 DLMYVIKGVTAESVN
+701 DLMYVIKGVTAESVA

-735 TGEPYDVSIS
+735 AAASYDVSVSS
-745 TSFDTTSN
+745 TADGVTADN
-753 AVVISPDASNAITL
+753 ANILTDSTGAAASA
-767 ADTTV
+767 
-772 GKLVALGNVGDA
+772 GKLVALGNVGDD
-784 TDYDYGALIMYQ
+784 TDYDYGALIVYQ
-796 FSLKTIGLRA
+796 FSVKALGLRA
-806 EDNAETFYFTAN
+806 EDNAEVFYFTAN
-818 EDTVNGQETYTVYKV
+818 EDPEGQESYTVYKV
-833 TENEITASEATV
+833 DGNEITSEVVTPE
-845 GERKTTQVWSCVTD
+845 GERTETQAWSCVND
-859 GIEAYTDENGFVF
+859 GIEAFKYGDTEFYF
-872 GAIIT
+872 GGIVT
-877 PATGVHTFGE
+877 PATGEHVWEASET
-887 YDENNEAVC
+887 ENLEVC
-896 SVCNAVKTKYVVSEN
+896 ANCGATK
-911 SFYEVVVLDKTV
+911 
-923 SEGVRN
+923 
-929 TDTDGANWWVG
+929 
-940 TMGQKT
+940 QKT
-946 LVGDFAI
+946 PTESGAYYELVLLSP
-953 KYTWTNT
+953 TNVANL
-960 RDAAY
+960 D
-965 LSDGALMLEYAG
+965 
-977 PDEDIVD
+977 
-984 GLHKR
+984 
-989 FLENATDASNTTQ
+989 TDASWNSNTPSG
-1002 ITAVTNHLWGEDSV
+1002 VT
-1016 ITAKVYKNGEET
+1016 
-1028 TYPANA
+1028 
-1034 FDQGKTTW
+1034 
-1042 EGEYEVVAVRVGT
+1042 
-1055 TLTITE
+1055 
-1061 TANLTSG
+1061 
-1068 DVWTGVLTITNFSRV
+1068 DVSDN
-1083 DLLAQIGGNAYWLD
+1083 
-1097 DITVNVGTVS
+1097 
-1107 QTTNVAVGDGYT
+1107 
-1119 IDVEKIDITNND
+1119 
-1131 TDGAWWNGG
+1131 
-1140 TSTFVVEG
+1140 
-1148 DFAILYTWDNTRD
+1148 FAIRYEWDNTRD
-1161 VNWAQD
+1161 TGWWD
-1167 AVIEFIDSDKVALDL
+1167 AWVMVAIGEDLYEAPVLEPDANNIVITRGSLGGNTTTTATL
-1182 NFLQCNAWTNP
+1182 
-1193 AEPLEDFK
+1193 
-1201 VTSER
+1201 
-1206 YINGEAAE
+1206 NGEAVTSVPAGGT
-1214 AADFPVQGAAE
+1214 ADAF
-1225 SNYGGECTV
+1225 GGH
-1234 YVVRDGSTLM
+1234 YVATIYRLSDTLVLEVK
-1244 IYQTLT
+1244 LT
-1250 NTDGDVYT
+1250 RPNGDVLIVTRT
-1258 TIDTISGYKTSALTA
+1258 TKGFPTEDA
-1273 SITGNPY
+1273 SVYLNGNLF
-1280 WLDNITAW
+1280 WVDNITMATGTMSLKTDLGLDLGEKDNSTGYTDTTPLWADGTISKGQTVVLTGTATSGAAGVWSAPLPYIWTGDAPSLNFRPDNWINYSTDNDQATCADFNFAIAKVWKGFTPEAVNGADW
-1288 VGTFTK
+1288 VASLVNQYKSGEFECTFIYDWSDADMISIQISFVWENATFNQEYQITALDEATPLLDTYSIGLGVDGSFFHVDYMEIR

>member
-108 TATYDVTVEHSWTA
+108 RATYDVTVEHSWTA

-221 DLWVITDAGKSGY
+221 DLWVIVDAGKSGY
-234 TTPGMTAATAATGSA
+234 TTPGMTAGTAATGSA

-381 DLFNAYAMLDGSVV
+381 DLFNAYAMLDGSIV

-432 TVLPTDFTQVTAS
+432 TVLPTEFTQVTAS

-454 APQVAADYAVN
+454 APQVAADYAVD

-555 AVTAPTAGAYVS
+555 KVTAPTAGAYVS

-582 YTGITGDVDALSL
+582 YTGLSDIDSLSL

-701 DLMYVIKGVTAESVN
+701 DLMYVIKGVTAESVA
-716 GKLEYTDLFIDAT
+716 GKLDYTDLFIDAT
-729 LNIQNA
+729 LNIENDLGQ
-735 TGEPYDVSIS
+735 PYDVSIS
-745 TSFDTTSN
+745 SSADGTKADVNNT
-753 AVVISPDASNAITL
+753 ITL
-767 ADTTV
+767 SSGATAKVVT
-772 GKLVALGNVGDA
+772 LGNVADD
-784 TDYDYGALIMYQ
+784 TDYDYGALLVYQ
-796 FSLKTIGLRA
+796 FSVTALGLRTEDTA
-806 EDNAETFYFTAN
+806 EVFRFTAN
-818 EDTVNGQETYTVYKV
+818 EDNTNGQETYTIFTV
-833 TENEITASEATV
+833 TGNEITSEVVTPT
-845 GERKTTQVWSCVTD
+845 GERTETQGFSCVSD
-859 GIEAYTDENGFVF
+859 GIEVYTTEDGFKY

-877 PATGVHTFGE
+877 PATGVHEFGE
-887 YDENNEAVC
+887 FVEDVATC
-896 SVCNAVKTKYVVSEN
+896 SVCGATKTKIAIDESSY
-911 SFYEVVVLDKTV
+911 YEVIMLAPTGGEPVV
-923 SEGVRN
+923 N
-929 TDTDGANWWVG
+929 TDTDGADWWVG
-940 TMGQKT
+940 TMGQET
-946 LVGDFAI
+946 LVGNFQI
-953 KYTWTNT
+953 RYTWTNT

-965 LSDGALMLEYAG
+965 LSDGALMLIDAETDSAT
-977 PDEDIVD
+977 PS
-984 GLHKR
+984 GLYKR
-989 FLENATDASNTTQ
+989 FLEGATSEGF
-1002 ITAVTNHLWGEDSV
+1002 TAVADVTGSTLWGEDAV
-1016 ITAKVYKNGEET
+1016 ITQKVYQNGTET

-1042 EGEYEVVAVRVGT
+1042 EGDYEVIATRIGT
-1055 TLTITE
+1055 TLTIE
-1061 TANLTSG
+1061 EKVVLASG
-1068 DVWTGVLTITNFSRV
+1068 DTWTGVLTIENFSTV
-1083 DLLAQIGGNAYWLD
+1083 ALTAQIGGNA
-1097 DITVNVGTVS
+1097 
-1107 QTTNVAVGDGYT
+1107 
-1119 IDVEKIDITNND
+1119 
-1131 TDGAWWNGG
+1131 
-1140 TSTFVVEG
+1140 F
-1148 DFAILYTWDNTRD
+1148 
-1161 VNWAQD
+1161 
-1167 AVIEFIDSDKVALDL
+1167 
-1182 NFLQCNAWTNP
+1182 
-1193 AEPLEDFK
+1193 
-1201 VTSER
+1201 
-1206 YINGEAAE
+1206 
-1214 AADFPVQGAAE
+1214 
-1225 SNYGGECTV
+1225 
-1234 YVVRDGSTLM
+1234 
-1244 IYQTLT
+1244 
-1250 NTDGDVYT
+1250 
-1258 TIDTISGYKTSALTA
+1258 
-1273 SITGNPY
+1273 
-1280 WLDNITAW
+1280 WLDNIRVTVATVNTVVDKAGDAAGTVVAPIAGLEGSGLSISATISGHTGDW
-1288 VGTFTK
+1288 GTHIIDSKLGMHVTLPNLDPWSNTTGTFPTGVNVFPTTDDLVGKDPDGTTVIYDCFFKADPLYMTVSISLTEGVKYYRNGELMIWYKADRVISGTTTIADFVEVLFEDIAENGFTFMVGAAAGSTTTDLHIGGALTDVQAQAQYEAQLPQE

>member
-144 NDKIVMGAWNNP
+144 NDKMVMIEWNNP

-172 GENHVTYGVLVAGQS
+172 GENHVTYGVLVAGQT

-200 ATWNAPLMGFRNG
+200 QNWFAPLMGFRNG

-221 DLWVITDAGKSGY
+221 DLWVIVDAGKSGY
-234 TTPGMTAATAATGSA
+234 TTPGMTAGTAATGSA

-259 YRGEAINAGDMQP
+259 YRGEQINASDMQP
-272 SGDEKA
+272 SGDQKA

-303 GATKELIY
+303 GATKELVY

-432 TVLPTDFTQVTAS
+432 TVLPTEFTQVTAS

-454 APQVAADYAVN
+454 APQVAADYAVD

-494 SSFVAFKL
+494 SAFVAFKL

-515 NGGYAVLVDGIIE
+515 NGGYAVLADGIIE

-555 AVTAPTAGAYVS
+555 KVTAPTAGAYVS

-582 YTGITGDVDALSL
+582 YTGLSDIDSLSL

-639 YEVAAPQIVNLSAT
+639 YEVTAPQIVNLSAT

-701 DLMYVIKGVTAESVN
+701 DLMYVIKGVTAESVA

-729 LNIQNA
+729 LNIENDLGQ
-735 TGEPYDVSIS
+735 PYDVSIS
-745 TSFDTTSN
+745 SSADGTKADVNNT
-753 AVVISPDASNAITL
+753 ITL
-767 ADTTV
+767 SSGATAKVVT
-772 GKLVALGNVGDA
+772 LGNVADD
-784 TDYDYGALIMYQ
+784 TDYDYGALLVYQ
-796 FSLKTIGLRA
+796 FSVTALGLRTEDTA
-806 EDNAETFYFTAN
+806 EVFRFTAN
-818 EDTVNGQETYTVYKV
+818 EDNTNGQETYTIFTV
-833 TENEITASEATV
+833 TGNEITSEVVTPT
-845 GERKTTQVWSCVTD
+845 GERNETQGFSCVSD
-859 GIEAYTDENGFVF
+859 GIEVYTTEDGFKY

-877 PATGVHTFGE
+877 PATGVHEFGE
-887 YDENNEAVC
+887 FVEDVATC
-896 SVCNAVKTKYVVSEN
+896 SVCGATKTKIAIDESSY
-911 SFYEVVVLDKTV
+911 YEVIMLAPTGGEPVV
-923 SEGVRN
+923 N
-929 TDTDGANWWVG
+929 TDTDGADWWVG
-940 TMGQKT
+940 TMGQET
-946 LVGDFAI
+946 LVGNFQI
-953 KYTWTNT
+953 RYTWTNT

-977 PDEDIVD
+977 SDESIVE

-1042 EGEYEVVAVRVGT
+1042 EGDYEVIATRIGT
-1055 TLTITE
+1055 TLTIE
-1061 TANLTSG
+1061 EKVVLASG
-1068 DVWTGVLTITNFSRV
+1068 DTWTGVLTVTNFTTET
-1083 DLLAQIGGNAYWLD
+1083 LLAQIGGNA
-1097 DITVNVGTVS
+1097 
-1107 QTTNVAVGDGYT
+1107 
-1119 IDVEKIDITNND
+1119 
-1131 TDGAWWNGG
+1131 
-1140 TSTFVVEG
+1140 F
-1148 DFAILYTWDNTRD
+1148 
-1161 VNWAQD
+1161 
-1167 AVIEFIDSDKVALDL
+1167 
-1182 NFLQCNAWTNP
+1182 
-1193 AEPLEDFK
+1193 
-1201 VTSER
+1201 
-1206 YINGEAAE
+1206 
-1214 AADFPVQGAAE
+1214 
-1225 SNYGGECTV
+1225 
-1234 YVVRDGSTLM
+1234 
-1244 IYQTLT
+1244 
-1250 NTDGDVYT
+1250 
-1258 TIDTISGYKTSALTA
+1258 
-1273 SITGNPY
+1273 
-1280 WLDNITAW
+1280 WLDNIRVTVATVNTVVDKAGDAAGTVVAPIAGLEGSGLSISATISGHTGDW
-1288 VGTFTK
+1288 GTHIIDSKLGMHVTLPNLDPWNNTTGTFPTGVNVFPTTDDLVGKDPDGTTVIYDCFFKADPLYMTVSISLTEGVKYYRNGELMIWYKADRVISGTTTIADFVEVLFEDIAENGFTFMVGAAAGSTTTDLHIGGALTDVQAQAQYEAQLPQE